1 MSMITIRNLQFQYD
15 AAPEINALYGIDL
28 EIRKGECIVLTGE
41 SGCGKTT
48 LTRCLNGLIPNFFEG
63 TLTGEILYEGV
74 PVNKLEQYELSRK
87 IGTVF
92 QDSRS
97 QFFAVNTTDEVAFGC
112 ENLAFPTERINQ
124 NVDAAFSRMNIDVLR
139 DRSLFGLSSGEK
151 QRLAVA
157 SIYAMDTDV
166 IVLDEP
172 TANLDGETIQNLREL
187 LFTLKAEGK
196 TLIIS
201 EHRLSWLGGI
211 ADRYVYMRKGRIEK
225 IWGAAEAAC
234 LSPDVLREYGL
245 RSIQNVLFPTRK
257 TPARSD
263 ANELT
268 CQNLCI
274 YYGKQEIIHDLNFH
288 FTWGEEGRIIGIVG
302 ANGSGKTTFS
312 KVLCGLMAPR
322 TGKIH
327 LNGKKMTHREL
338 LKKTYFV
345 MQDADYQLFTES
357 VTHEMEL
364 AARKNKQKNVR
375 SSKEETTNILDRFG
389 LAEYSERHPLSLSGG
404 QKQRVTIAASIA
416 AKSDILVLDEP
427 TSGLDGRNML
437 RLKNI
442 LRELKKQGMLIF
454 IVTHDAEFLEGLT
467 DELLTISNKEEN
479 MDKREKQQSP
489 LRGIL
494 QFASQRKG
502 LLRISVILS
511 VLSSAFGMVPYAAV
525 AVLLGKALDNALTI
539 EWAVSLTLVALAGYF
554 LKHFLYS
561 KSTLCSHKAAYEII
575 QNIRCAIMRKMSKMS
590 MGTIQEKSSGEFKQ
604 LVIDDSGSFVPTSV
618 TAGEFTIFAK
628 TGPAVIKK
636 AGVVVEH
643 TDFVGKYPLTPG
655 RTLSALELSLIPKLP
670 EWYIIPPEVVD
681 ICKHAQ
687 KTTGRPMQ
695 MRNFLLRGPAGTG
708 KTMGAKAI
716 AAGLG
721 LPYMKYTCSANTE
734 IFDFTGM
741 IFPETDAVSTGS
753 PELDREREILK
764 SMGGI
769 SYANVAKLMRFPDL
783 DDMDYDP
790 AGVYQALTGVENLA
804 ATVQDCMSV
813 VLEKVTEKVQAL
825 SKRAE
830 TCQSSGQNYTYVET
844 DFVKALKHGYLVE
857 VQEPSTIIQPG
868 VLVGLNSLL
877 EQEGSITLP
886 TGEIIRRHPD
896 TVVIV
901 TTNVSYEGC
910 RQMNQ
915 SVVDRMSLVKDIEL
929 PEPEVM
935 VQRAMAVT
943 GCADEYLVSQ
953 MVQVVNDM
961 ADYCRKN
968 SITDGACGMRSLI
981 DWVISAEIS
990 GDPYL
995 SAKYTVI
1002 SKATADE
1009 EDREAL
1015 ITTILDP
1022 MFAPKRK
1029 RTSA

>member
-1 MSMITIRNLQFQYD
+1 MSVSINNLFNYSRSLPVPFDTMTNKKVKVASMYGAKTESTLCGSVIKAVHAMCRCMNGTGEGAVGQIDTNKSVAEYKSSVGPDAYHLVVFD
-15 AAPEINALYGIDL
+15 AASGSALASVYDKNT
-28 EIRKGECIVLTGE
+28 E
-41 SGCGKTT
+41 
-48 LTRCLNGLIPNFFEG
+48 LI
-63 TLTGEILYEGV
+63 
-74 PVNKLEQYELSRK
+74 EQY
-87 IGTVF
+87 VAHP
-92 QDSRS
+92 S
-97 QFFAVNTTDEVAFGC
+97 QRDGAAIFFA
-112 ENLAFPTERINQ
+112 
-124 NVDAAFSRMNIDVLR
+124 
-139 DRSLFGLSSGEK
+139 
-151 QRLAVA
+151 
-157 SIYAMDTDV
+157 
-166 IVLDEP
+166 
-172 TANLDGETIQNLREL
+172 
-187 LFTLKAEGK
+187 
-196 TLIIS
+196 
-201 EHRLSWLGGI
+201 
-211 ADRYVYMRKGRIEK
+211 
-225 IWGAAEAAC
+225 
-234 LSPDVLREYGL
+234 
-245 RSIQNVLFPTRK
+245 
-257 TPARSD
+257 
-263 ANELT
+263 
-268 CQNLCI
+268 
-274 YYGKQEIIHDLNFH
+274 
-288 FTWGEEGRIIGIVG
+288 
-302 ANGSGKTTFS
+302 
-312 KVLCGLMAPR
+312 LMPF
-322 TGKIH
+322 
-327 LNGKKMTHREL
+327 LM
-338 LKKTYFV
+338 
-345 MQDADYQLFTES
+345 S
-357 VTHEMEL
+357 
-364 AARKNKQKNVR
+364 
-375 SSKEETTNILDRFG
+375 
-389 LAEYSERHPLSLSGG
+389 
-404 QKQRVTIAASIA
+404 
-416 AKSDILVLDEP
+416 
-427 TSGLDGRNML
+427 
-437 RLKNI
+437 
-442 LRELKKQGMLIF
+442 
-454 IVTHDAEFLEGLT
+454 DAEF
-467 DELLTISNKEEN
+467 DETFQEYYDQFIAGYPDMAKATES
-479 MDKREKQQSP
+479 MA
-489 LRGIL
+489 IL
-494 QFASQRKG
+494 C
-502 LLRISVILS
+502 
-511 VLSSAFGMVPYAAV
+511 
-525 AVLLGKALDNALTI
+525 DNAYRRIKDDTCPAHINITVDKSGNLMR
-539 EWAVSLTLVALAGYF
+539 VSQG
-554 LKHFLYS
+554 
-561 KSTLCSHKAAYEII
+561 
-575 QNIRCAIMRKMSKMS
+575 
-590 MGTIQEKSSGEFKQ
+590 Q
-604 LVIDDSGSFVPTSV
+604 LDSGSFVPTSV

-753 PELDREREILK
+753 SELDREREILK

-769 SYANVAKLMRFPDL
+769 SYANVAKLMRLPDL

-830 TCQSSGQNYTYVET
+830 NHQSSGQNYTYVET

-886 TGEIIRRHPD
+886 TGEIIHRHPD

-910 RQMNQ
+910 RSMNQ

>member
-1 MSMITIRNLQFQYD
+1 MSVSINILFNYSRSLPVPFDTMTNKKVKVASMYGAKTESTLCGSVIKAVHAMCRCMNGTGEGAVGQIDTNKSVAEYKSSIGPDAYHLVVFD
-15 AAPEINALYGIDL
+15 AASGSALASVYDKNT
-28 EIRKGECIVLTGE
+28 E
-41 SGCGKTT
+41 
-48 LTRCLNGLIPNFFEG
+48 LI
-63 TLTGEILYEGV
+63 
-74 PVNKLEQYELSRK
+74 EQY
-87 IGTVF
+87 VAHP
-92 QDSRS
+92 S
-97 QFFAVNTTDEVAFGC
+97 QRDGAAIFFA
-112 ENLAFPTERINQ
+112 
-124 NVDAAFSRMNIDVLR
+124 
-139 DRSLFGLSSGEK
+139 
-151 QRLAVA
+151 
-157 SIYAMDTDV
+157 
-166 IVLDEP
+166 
-172 TANLDGETIQNLREL
+172 
-187 LFTLKAEGK
+187 
-196 TLIIS
+196 
-201 EHRLSWLGGI
+201 
-211 ADRYVYMRKGRIEK
+211 
-225 IWGAAEAAC
+225 
-234 LSPDVLREYGL
+234 
-245 RSIQNVLFPTRK
+245 
-257 TPARSD
+257 
-263 ANELT
+263 
-268 CQNLCI
+268 
-274 YYGKQEIIHDLNFH
+274 
-288 FTWGEEGRIIGIVG
+288 
-302 ANGSGKTTFS
+302 
-312 KVLCGLMAPR
+312 LMPF
-322 TGKIH
+322 
-327 LNGKKMTHREL
+327 LM
-338 LKKTYFV
+338 
-345 MQDADYQLFTES
+345 S
-357 VTHEMEL
+357 
-364 AARKNKQKNVR
+364 
-375 SSKEETTNILDRFG
+375 
-389 LAEYSERHPLSLSGG
+389 
-404 QKQRVTIAASIA
+404 
-416 AKSDILVLDEP
+416 
-427 TSGLDGRNML
+427 
-437 RLKNI
+437 
-442 LRELKKQGMLIF
+442 
-454 IVTHDAEFLEGLT
+454 DAEF
-467 DELLTISNKEEN
+467 DETFQEYYDQFIAGYPDMAKATES
-479 MDKREKQQSP
+479 MA
-489 LRGIL
+489 IL
-494 QFASQRKG
+494 C
-502 LLRISVILS
+502 
-511 VLSSAFGMVPYAAV
+511 
-525 AVLLGKALDNALTI
+525 DNAYRRIKDDTCPAHINITVDKSGNLMR
-539 EWAVSLTLVALAGYF
+539 VSQG
-554 LKHFLYS
+554 
-561 KSTLCSHKAAYEII
+561 
-575 QNIRCAIMRKMSKMS
+575 
-590 MGTIQEKSSGEFKQ
+590 Q
-604 LVIDDSGSFVPTSV
+604 LDSGSFVPTSV

-628 TGPAVIKK
+628 TGAAVIKK

-753 PELDREREILK
+753 SELDREREILK

-769 SYANVAKLMRFPDL
+769 SYANVAKLLRLPDL

-830 TCQSSGQNYTYVET
+830 NRQSSGQNYTYVET

>member
-1 MSMITIRNLQFQYD
+1 MSVSINNLFNYSRSLPVPFDTMTNKKVKVASMYGAKTESTLCGSVIKAVHAMCRCMNGTGEGAVGQIDTNKSVAEYKSSVGPDAYHLVVFD
-15 AAPEINALYGIDL
+15 AASGSALASVYDKNT
-28 EIRKGECIVLTGE
+28 E
-41 SGCGKTT
+41 
-48 LTRCLNGLIPNFFEG
+48 LI
-63 TLTGEILYEGV
+63 
-74 PVNKLEQYELSRK
+74 EQY
-87 IGTVF
+87 VAHP
-92 QDSRS
+92 S
-97 QFFAVNTTDEVAFGC
+97 QRDGAAIFFA
-112 ENLAFPTERINQ
+112 
-124 NVDAAFSRMNIDVLR
+124 
-139 DRSLFGLSSGEK
+139 
-151 QRLAVA
+151 
-157 SIYAMDTDV
+157 
-166 IVLDEP
+166 
-172 TANLDGETIQNLREL
+172 
-187 LFTLKAEGK
+187 
-196 TLIIS
+196 
-201 EHRLSWLGGI
+201 
-211 ADRYVYMRKGRIEK
+211 
-225 IWGAAEAAC
+225 
-234 LSPDVLREYGL
+234 
-245 RSIQNVLFPTRK
+245 
-257 TPARSD
+257 
-263 ANELT
+263 
-268 CQNLCI
+268 
-274 YYGKQEIIHDLNFH
+274 
-288 FTWGEEGRIIGIVG
+288 
-302 ANGSGKTTFS
+302 
-312 KVLCGLMAPR
+312 LMPF
-322 TGKIH
+322 
-327 LNGKKMTHREL
+327 LM
-338 LKKTYFV
+338 
-345 MQDADYQLFTES
+345 S
-357 VTHEMEL
+357 
-364 AARKNKQKNVR
+364 
-375 SSKEETTNILDRFG
+375 
-389 LAEYSERHPLSLSGG
+389 
-404 QKQRVTIAASIA
+404 
-416 AKSDILVLDEP
+416 
-427 TSGLDGRNML
+427 
-437 RLKNI
+437 
-442 LRELKKQGMLIF
+442 
-454 IVTHDAEFLEGLT
+454 DAEF
-467 DELLTISNKEEN
+467 DETFQEYYDQFIAGYPDMAKATES
-479 MDKREKQQSP
+479 MA
-489 LRGIL
+489 IL
-494 QFASQRKG
+494 C
-502 LLRISVILS
+502 
-511 VLSSAFGMVPYAAV
+511 
-525 AVLLGKALDNALTI
+525 DNAYRRIKDDTCPAHINITVDKSGNLMR
-539 EWAVSLTLVALAGYF
+539 VSQG
-554 LKHFLYS
+554 
-561 KSTLCSHKAAYEII
+561 
-575 QNIRCAIMRKMSKMS
+575 
-590 MGTIQEKSSGEFKQ
+590 Q
-604 LVIDDSGSFVPTSV
+604 LDSGSFVPTSV

-753 PELDREREILK
+753 SELDREREILK

-769 SYANVAKLMRFPDL
+769 SYANVAKLLRLPDL

-825 SKRAE
+825 SKRTE
-830 TCQSSGQNYTYVET
+830 NRQSSGQNYTYVET

-910 RQMNQ
+910 RSMNQ

-935 VQRAMAVT
+935 VQRAVT

>member
-1 MSMITIRNLQFQYD
+1 MSVSINNLFNYSRSLPVPFDTMTNKKVKVASMYGAKTESTLCGSVIKAVHAMCRCMNGTGEGAVGQIDTNKSVAEYKSSVGPDAYHLVVFD
-15 AAPEINALYGIDL
+15 AASGSALASVYDKNT
-28 EIRKGECIVLTGE
+28 E
-41 SGCGKTT
+41 
-48 LTRCLNGLIPNFFEG
+48 LI
-63 TLTGEILYEGV
+63 
-74 PVNKLEQYELSRK
+74 EQY
-87 IGTVF
+87 VAHP
-92 QDSRS
+92 S
-97 QFFAVNTTDEVAFGC
+97 QRDGAAIFFA
-112 ENLAFPTERINQ
+112 
-124 NVDAAFSRMNIDVLR
+124 
-139 DRSLFGLSSGEK
+139 
-151 QRLAVA
+151 
-157 SIYAMDTDV
+157 
-166 IVLDEP
+166 
-172 TANLDGETIQNLREL
+172 
-187 LFTLKAEGK
+187 
-196 TLIIS
+196 
-201 EHRLSWLGGI
+201 
-211 ADRYVYMRKGRIEK
+211 
-225 IWGAAEAAC
+225 
-234 LSPDVLREYGL
+234 
-245 RSIQNVLFPTRK
+245 
-257 TPARSD
+257 
-263 ANELT
+263 
-268 CQNLCI
+268 
-274 YYGKQEIIHDLNFH
+274 
-288 FTWGEEGRIIGIVG
+288 
-302 ANGSGKTTFS
+302 
-312 KVLCGLMAPR
+312 LMPF
-322 TGKIH
+322 
-327 LNGKKMTHREL
+327 LM
-338 LKKTYFV
+338 
-345 MQDADYQLFTES
+345 S
-357 VTHEMEL
+357 
-364 AARKNKQKNVR
+364 
-375 SSKEETTNILDRFG
+375 
-389 LAEYSERHPLSLSGG
+389 
-404 QKQRVTIAASIA
+404 
-416 AKSDILVLDEP
+416 
-427 TSGLDGRNML
+427 
-437 RLKNI
+437 
-442 LRELKKQGMLIF
+442 
-454 IVTHDAEFLEGLT
+454 DAEF
-467 DELLTISNKEEN
+467 DETFQAYYDQFIAGYPDMAKATES
-479 MDKREKQQSP
+479 MA
-489 LRGIL
+489 IL
-494 QFASQRKG
+494 C
-502 LLRISVILS
+502 
-511 VLSSAFGMVPYAAV
+511 
-525 AVLLGKALDNALTI
+525 DNAYRRIKDDTCPAHINITVDKSGNLMR
-539 EWAVSLTLVALAGYF
+539 VSQG
-554 LKHFLYS
+554 
-561 KSTLCSHKAAYEII
+561 
-575 QNIRCAIMRKMSKMS
+575 
-590 MGTIQEKSSGEFKQ
+590 Q
-604 LVIDDSGSFVPTSV
+604 LDSGSFVPTSV

-769 SYANVAKLMRFPDL
+769 SYASVAKLMRLPDL

-804 ATVQDCMSV
+804 ATVQDCLSV

-830 TCQSSGQNYTYVET
+830 NRQSSGQNYTYVET

-910 RQMNQ
+910 RSMNQ

>member
-1 MSMITIRNLQFQYD
+1 MSVSINNLFNYSRSLPVPFDTMTNKKVKVASMYGAKTESTLCGSVIKAVHAMCRCMNGTGEGAVGQIDTNKSVAEYKSSIGPDAYHLVVFD
-15 AAPEINALYGIDL
+15 AASGSALASVYDKNT
-28 EIRKGECIVLTGE
+28 E
-41 SGCGKTT
+41 
-48 LTRCLNGLIPNFFEG
+48 LI
-63 TLTGEILYEGV
+63 
-74 PVNKLEQYELSRK
+74 EQY
-87 IGTVF
+87 VAHP
-92 QDSRS
+92 S
-97 QFFAVNTTDEVAFGC
+97 QRDGAAIFFA
-112 ENLAFPTERINQ
+112 
-124 NVDAAFSRMNIDVLR
+124 
-139 DRSLFGLSSGEK
+139 
-151 QRLAVA
+151 
-157 SIYAMDTDV
+157 
-166 IVLDEP
+166 
-172 TANLDGETIQNLREL
+172 
-187 LFTLKAEGK
+187 
-196 TLIIS
+196 
-201 EHRLSWLGGI
+201 
-211 ADRYVYMRKGRIEK
+211 
-225 IWGAAEAAC
+225 
-234 LSPDVLREYGL
+234 
-245 RSIQNVLFPTRK
+245 
-257 TPARSD
+257 
-263 ANELT
+263 
-268 CQNLCI
+268 
-274 YYGKQEIIHDLNFH
+274 
-288 FTWGEEGRIIGIVG
+288 
-302 ANGSGKTTFS
+302 
-312 KVLCGLMAPR
+312 LMPF
-322 TGKIH
+322 
-327 LNGKKMTHREL
+327 LM
-338 LKKTYFV
+338 
-345 MQDADYQLFTES
+345 S
-357 VTHEMEL
+357 
-364 AARKNKQKNVR
+364 
-375 SSKEETTNILDRFG
+375 
-389 LAEYSERHPLSLSGG
+389 
-404 QKQRVTIAASIA
+404 
-416 AKSDILVLDEP
+416 
-427 TSGLDGRNML
+427 
-437 RLKNI
+437 
-442 LRELKKQGMLIF
+442 
-454 IVTHDAEFLEGLT
+454 DAEF
-467 DELLTISNKEEN
+467 DETFQEYYDQFIAGYPDMAKATES
-479 MDKREKQQSP
+479 MA
-489 LRGIL
+489 IL
-494 QFASQRKG
+494 C
-502 LLRISVILS
+502 
-511 VLSSAFGMVPYAAV
+511 
-525 AVLLGKALDNALTI
+525 DNAYRRIKDDTCPAHINITVDKSGNLMR
-539 EWAVSLTLVALAGYF
+539 VSQG
-554 LKHFLYS
+554 
-561 KSTLCSHKAAYEII
+561 
-575 QNIRCAIMRKMSKMS
+575 
-590 MGTIQEKSSGEFKQ
+590 Q
-604 LVIDDSGSFVPTSV
+604 LDSGSFVPTSV

-628 TGPAVIKK
+628 TGAAVIKK

-753 PELDREREILK
+753 SELDREREILK

-769 SYANVAKLMRFPDL
+769 SYANVAKLLRLPDL

-830 TCQSSGQNYTYVET
+830 NRQSSGQNYTYVET

-1015 ITTILDP
+1015 ITTILDS

>member
-1 MSMITIRNLQFQYD
+1 MSVSINNLFNYSRSLPVPFDTMTNKKVKVASMYGAKTESTLCGSVIKAVHAMCRCMNGTGEGAVGQIDTNKSVAEYKSSVGPDAYHLVVFD
-15 AAPEINALYGIDL
+15 AASGSALASVYDKNT
-28 EIRKGECIVLTGE
+28 E
-41 SGCGKTT
+41 
-48 LTRCLNGLIPNFFEG
+48 LI
-63 TLTGEILYEGV
+63 
-74 PVNKLEQYELSRK
+74 EQY
-87 IGTVF
+87 VAHP
-92 QDSRS
+92 S
-97 QFFAVNTTDEVAFGC
+97 QRDGAAIFFA
-112 ENLAFPTERINQ
+112 
-124 NVDAAFSRMNIDVLR
+124 
-139 DRSLFGLSSGEK
+139 
-151 QRLAVA
+151 
-157 SIYAMDTDV
+157 
-166 IVLDEP
+166 
-172 TANLDGETIQNLREL
+172 
-187 LFTLKAEGK
+187 
-196 TLIIS
+196 
-201 EHRLSWLGGI
+201 
-211 ADRYVYMRKGRIEK
+211 
-225 IWGAAEAAC
+225 
-234 LSPDVLREYGL
+234 
-245 RSIQNVLFPTRK
+245 
-257 TPARSD
+257 
-263 ANELT
+263 
-268 CQNLCI
+268 
-274 YYGKQEIIHDLNFH
+274 
-288 FTWGEEGRIIGIVG
+288 
-302 ANGSGKTTFS
+302 
-312 KVLCGLMAPR
+312 LMPF
-322 TGKIH
+322 
-327 LNGKKMTHREL
+327 LM
-338 LKKTYFV
+338 
-345 MQDADYQLFTES
+345 S
-357 VTHEMEL
+357 
-364 AARKNKQKNVR
+364 
-375 SSKEETTNILDRFG
+375 
-389 LAEYSERHPLSLSGG
+389 
-404 QKQRVTIAASIA
+404 
-416 AKSDILVLDEP
+416 
-427 TSGLDGRNML
+427 
-437 RLKNI
+437 
-442 LRELKKQGMLIF
+442 
-454 IVTHDAEFLEGLT
+454 DAEF
-467 DELLTISNKEEN
+467 DETFQEYYDQFIAGYPDMAKATES
-479 MDKREKQQSP
+479 MA
-489 LRGIL
+489 IL
-494 QFASQRKG
+494 C
-502 LLRISVILS
+502 
-511 VLSSAFGMVPYAAV
+511 
-525 AVLLGKALDNALTI
+525 DNAYRRIKDDTCPAHINITVDKSGNLMR
-539 EWAVSLTLVALAGYF
+539 VSQG
-554 LKHFLYS
+554 
-561 KSTLCSHKAAYEII
+561 
-575 QNIRCAIMRKMSKMS
+575 
-590 MGTIQEKSSGEFKQ
+590 Q
-604 LVIDDSGSFVPTSV
+604 LDSGSFVPTSV

-753 PELDREREILK
+753 SELDREREILK

-769 SYANVAKLMRFPDL
+769 SYANVAKLLRLPEL

-830 TCQSSGQNYTYVET
+830 NRQSSGQNYTYVET

-910 RQMNQ
+910 RPMNQ

-943 GCADEYLVSQ
+943 GCANEYLVSQ

-981 DWVISAEIS
+981 DWVISADIS

>member
-1 MSMITIRNLQFQYD
+1 MSVSINNLFNY
-15 AAPEINALYGIDL
+15 
-28 EIRKGECIVLTGE
+28 
-41 SGCGKTT
+41 
-48 LTRCLNGLIPNFFEG
+48 
-63 TLTGEILYEGV
+63 
-74 PVNKLEQYELSRK
+74 
-87 IGTVF
+87 
-92 QDSRS
+92 SRS
-97 QFFAVNTTDEVAFGC
+97 LPVPFDTMTNKKV
-112 ENLAFPTERINQ
+112 
-124 NVDAAFSRMNIDVLR
+124 
-139 DRSLFGLSSGEK
+139 K
-151 QRLAVA
+151 VA
-157 SIYAMDTDV
+157 SMYGA
-166 IVLDEP
+166 
-172 TANLDGETIQNLREL
+172 
-187 LFTLKAEGK
+187 K
-196 TLIIS
+196 T
-201 EHRLSWLGGI
+201 E
-211 ADRYVYMRKGRIEK
+211 
-225 IWGAAEAAC
+225 
-234 LSPDVLREYGL
+234 
-245 RSIQNVLFPTRK
+245 
-257 TPARSD
+257 
-263 ANELT
+263 
-268 CQNLCI
+268 
-274 YYGKQEIIHDLNFH
+274 
-288 FTWGEEGRIIGIVG
+288 
-302 ANGSGKTTFS
+302 
-312 KVLCGLMAPR
+312 
-322 TGKIH
+322 
-327 LNGKKMTHREL
+327 
-338 LKKTYFV
+338 
-345 MQDADYQLFTES
+345 
-357 VTHEMEL
+357 
-364 AARKNKQKNVR
+364 
-375 SSKEETTNILDRFG
+375 
-389 LAEYSERHPLSLSGG
+389 
-404 QKQRVTIAASIA
+404 
-416 AKSDILVLDEP
+416 
-427 TSGLDGRNML
+427 
-437 RLKNI
+437 
-442 LRELKKQGMLIF
+442 
-454 IVTHDAEFLEGLT
+454 
-467 DELLTISNKEEN
+467 
-479 MDKREKQQSP
+479 
-489 LRGIL
+489 
-494 QFASQRKG
+494 
-502 LLRISVILS
+502 
-511 VLSSAFGMVPYAAV
+511 
-525 AVLLGKALDNALTI
+525 
-539 EWAVSLTLVALAGYF
+539 
-554 LKHFLYS
+554 
-561 KSTLCSHKAAYEII
+561 STLCGSVIKAVHAMC
-575 QNIRCAIMRKMSKMS
+575 RCMN
-590 MGTIQEKSSGEFKQ
+590 GTGEGAVGQIDTNKSVAEYKSSVGPDAYHLVVFDAASGSALASVYDKNTELIEQYVAHPSQRDGAAIFFALMPFLMSDVEFDETFQEYYDQFIAGYPDMAKATESMAILCDNAYRRIKDDTCPAHINITVDKSGNLMRVSQGQ
-604 LVIDDSGSFVPTSV
+604 LDSGSFVPTSV

-769 SYANVAKLMRFPDL
+769 SYANVAKLMRLPDL

-830 TCQSSGQNYTYVET
+830 NRQSSGQNYTYVET

-990 GDPYL
+990 SDPYL

>member
-1 MSMITIRNLQFQYD
+1 MSVSINNLFNY
-15 AAPEINALYGIDL
+15 
-28 EIRKGECIVLTGE
+28 
-41 SGCGKTT
+41 
-48 LTRCLNGLIPNFFEG
+48 
-63 TLTGEILYEGV
+63 
-74 PVNKLEQYELSRK
+74 
-87 IGTVF
+87 
-92 QDSRS
+92 SRS
-97 QFFAVNTTDEVAFGC
+97 LPVPFDTMTNKKV
-112 ENLAFPTERINQ
+112 
-124 NVDAAFSRMNIDVLR
+124 
-139 DRSLFGLSSGEK
+139 K
-151 QRLAVA
+151 VA
-157 SIYAMDTDV
+157 SMYGA
-166 IVLDEP
+166 
-172 TANLDGETIQNLREL
+172 
-187 LFTLKAEGK
+187 K
-196 TLIIS
+196 T
-201 EHRLSWLGGI
+201 E
-211 ADRYVYMRKGRIEK
+211 
-225 IWGAAEAAC
+225 
-234 LSPDVLREYGL
+234 
-245 RSIQNVLFPTRK
+245 
-257 TPARSD
+257 
-263 ANELT
+263 
-268 CQNLCI
+268 
-274 YYGKQEIIHDLNFH
+274 
-288 FTWGEEGRIIGIVG
+288 
-302 ANGSGKTTFS
+302 
-312 KVLCGLMAPR
+312 
-322 TGKIH
+322 
-327 LNGKKMTHREL
+327 
-338 LKKTYFV
+338 
-345 MQDADYQLFTES
+345 
-357 VTHEMEL
+357 
-364 AARKNKQKNVR
+364 
-375 SSKEETTNILDRFG
+375 
-389 LAEYSERHPLSLSGG
+389 
-404 QKQRVTIAASIA
+404 
-416 AKSDILVLDEP
+416 
-427 TSGLDGRNML
+427 
-437 RLKNI
+437 
-442 LRELKKQGMLIF
+442 
-454 IVTHDAEFLEGLT
+454 
-467 DELLTISNKEEN
+467 
-479 MDKREKQQSP
+479 
-489 LRGIL
+489 
-494 QFASQRKG
+494 
-502 LLRISVILS
+502 
-511 VLSSAFGMVPYAAV
+511 
-525 AVLLGKALDNALTI
+525 
-539 EWAVSLTLVALAGYF
+539 
-554 LKHFLYS
+554 
-561 KSTLCSHKAAYEII
+561 STLCGSVIKAVHAMC
-575 QNIRCAIMRKMSKMS
+575 RCMN
-590 MGTIQEKSSGEFKQ
+590 GTGEGAVGQIDTNKSVAEYKSSVGPDAYHLVVFDAASGSALASVYDKNTELIEQYVAHPSQRDGAAIFFALMPFLMSDVEFDETFQEYYDQFIAGYPDMAKATESMAILCDNAYRRIKDDTCPAHINITVDKSGNLMRVSQGQ
-604 LVIDDSGSFVPTSV
+604 LDSGSFVPTSV

-753 PELDREREILK
+753 SELDREREILK

-769 SYANVAKLMRFPDL
+769 SYANVAKLLRLPDL

-804 ATVQDCMSV
+804 ATVQDCLSV

-830 TCQSSGQNYTYVET
+830 NRQSSGQNYTYVET

-910 RQMNQ
+910 RSMNQ

>member
-1 MSMITIRNLQFQYD
+1 MSVSINNLFNYSRSLPVPFDTMTNKKVKVASMYGTKTESTLCGSVIKAVHAMCRCMNGTGEGAVGQIDTNKSVAEYKSSVGPDAYHLVVFD
-15 AAPEINALYGIDL
+15 AASGSALASVYDKNT
-28 EIRKGECIVLTGE
+28 E
-41 SGCGKTT
+41 
-48 LTRCLNGLIPNFFEG
+48 LI
-63 TLTGEILYEGV
+63 
-74 PVNKLEQYELSRK
+74 EQY
-87 IGTVF
+87 VAHP
-92 QDSRS
+92 S
-97 QFFAVNTTDEVAFGC
+97 QRDGAAIFFA
-112 ENLAFPTERINQ
+112 
-124 NVDAAFSRMNIDVLR
+124 
-139 DRSLFGLSSGEK
+139 
-151 QRLAVA
+151 
-157 SIYAMDTDV
+157 
-166 IVLDEP
+166 
-172 TANLDGETIQNLREL
+172 
-187 LFTLKAEGK
+187 
-196 TLIIS
+196 
-201 EHRLSWLGGI
+201 
-211 ADRYVYMRKGRIEK
+211 
-225 IWGAAEAAC
+225 
-234 LSPDVLREYGL
+234 
-245 RSIQNVLFPTRK
+245 
-257 TPARSD
+257 
-263 ANELT
+263 
-268 CQNLCI
+268 
-274 YYGKQEIIHDLNFH
+274 
-288 FTWGEEGRIIGIVG
+288 
-302 ANGSGKTTFS
+302 
-312 KVLCGLMAPR
+312 LMPF
-322 TGKIH
+322 
-327 LNGKKMTHREL
+327 LM
-338 LKKTYFV
+338 
-345 MQDADYQLFTES
+345 S
-357 VTHEMEL
+357 
-364 AARKNKQKNVR
+364 
-375 SSKEETTNILDRFG
+375 
-389 LAEYSERHPLSLSGG
+389 
-404 QKQRVTIAASIA
+404 
-416 AKSDILVLDEP
+416 
-427 TSGLDGRNML
+427 
-437 RLKNI
+437 
-442 LRELKKQGMLIF
+442 
-454 IVTHDAEFLEGLT
+454 DAEF
-467 DELLTISNKEEN
+467 DETFQEYYDQFIAGYPDMAKATES
-479 MDKREKQQSP
+479 MA
-489 LRGIL
+489 IL
-494 QFASQRKG
+494 C
-502 LLRISVILS
+502 
-511 VLSSAFGMVPYAAV
+511 
-525 AVLLGKALDNALTI
+525 DNAYRRIKDDTCPAHINITVDKSGNLMR
-539 EWAVSLTLVALAGYF
+539 VSQG
-554 LKHFLYS
+554 
-561 KSTLCSHKAAYEII
+561 
-575 QNIRCAIMRKMSKMS
+575 
-590 MGTIQEKSSGEFKQ
+590 Q
-604 LVIDDSGSFVPTSV
+604 LDSGSFVPTSV

-655 RTLSALELSLIPKLP
+655 RTLSALEQSLIPKLP

-753 PELDREREILK
+753 LELDREREILK

-769 SYANVAKLMRFPDL
+769 SYANVAKLMRLPDL

-830 TCQSSGQNYTYVET
+830 NRQSSGQNYTYVET

>member
-1 MSMITIRNLQFQYD
+1 MSVSINNLFNYSRSLPVPFDTMTNKKVKVASMYGAKTESTLCGSVIKAVHAMCRCINGTGEGAVGQLDTNKSVAEYKSSVGPDAYHLVVFD
-15 AAPEINALYGIDL
+15 AASGSALASVYDKNT
-28 EIRKGECIVLTGE
+28 E
-41 SGCGKTT
+41 
-48 LTRCLNGLIPNFFEG
+48 LI
-63 TLTGEILYEGV
+63 
-74 PVNKLEQYELSRK
+74 EQY
-87 IGTVF
+87 VAHP
-92 QDSRS
+92 S
-97 QFFAVNTTDEVAFGC
+97 QRDGAAIFFA
-112 ENLAFPTERINQ
+112 
-124 NVDAAFSRMNIDVLR
+124 
-139 DRSLFGLSSGEK
+139 
-151 QRLAVA
+151 
-157 SIYAMDTDV
+157 
-166 IVLDEP
+166 
-172 TANLDGETIQNLREL
+172 
-187 LFTLKAEGK
+187 
-196 TLIIS
+196 
-201 EHRLSWLGGI
+201 
-211 ADRYVYMRKGRIEK
+211 
-225 IWGAAEAAC
+225 
-234 LSPDVLREYGL
+234 
-245 RSIQNVLFPTRK
+245 
-257 TPARSD
+257 
-263 ANELT
+263 
-268 CQNLCI
+268 
-274 YYGKQEIIHDLNFH
+274 
-288 FTWGEEGRIIGIVG
+288 
-302 ANGSGKTTFS
+302 
-312 KVLCGLMAPR
+312 LMPF
-322 TGKIH
+322 
-327 LNGKKMTHREL
+327 LM
-338 LKKTYFV
+338 
-345 MQDADYQLFTES
+345 S
-357 VTHEMEL
+357 
-364 AARKNKQKNVR
+364 
-375 SSKEETTNILDRFG
+375 
-389 LAEYSERHPLSLSGG
+389 
-404 QKQRVTIAASIA
+404 
-416 AKSDILVLDEP
+416 
-427 TSGLDGRNML
+427 
-437 RLKNI
+437 
-442 LRELKKQGMLIF
+442 
-454 IVTHDAEFLEGLT
+454 DAEF
-467 DELLTISNKEEN
+467 DETFQEYYDQFIAGYPDMAKATES
-479 MDKREKQQSP
+479 MA
-489 LRGIL
+489 IL
-494 QFASQRKG
+494 C
-502 LLRISVILS
+502 
-511 VLSSAFGMVPYAAV
+511 
-525 AVLLGKALDNALTI
+525 DNAYRRIKDDTCPAHINITVDKSGNLMR
-539 EWAVSLTLVALAGYF
+539 VSQG
-554 LKHFLYS
+554 
-561 KSTLCSHKAAYEII
+561 
-575 QNIRCAIMRKMSKMS
+575 
-590 MGTIQEKSSGEFKQ
+590 Q
-604 LVIDDSGSFVPTSV
+604 LDSGSFVPTSV

-741 IFPETDAVSTGS
+741 IFPETDAVSTGCS
-753 PELDREREILK
+753 ELDREREILK

-769 SYANVAKLMRFPDL
+769 SYANVAKLMRLPDL
-783 DDMDYDP
+783 DNMDYDP

-830 TCQSSGQNYTYVET
+830 NRQSSGQNYTYVET

-910 RQMNQ
+910 RSMNQ

-929 PEPEVM
+929 PEPEIM

>member
-1 MSMITIRNLQFQYD
+1 MSVSINNLFNY
-15 AAPEINALYGIDL
+15 
-28 EIRKGECIVLTGE
+28 
-41 SGCGKTT
+41 
-48 LTRCLNGLIPNFFEG
+48 
-63 TLTGEILYEGV
+63 
-74 PVNKLEQYELSRK
+74 
-87 IGTVF
+87 
-92 QDSRS
+92 SRS
-97 QFFAVNTTDEVAFGC
+97 LPVPFDTMTNKKV
-112 ENLAFPTERINQ
+112 
-124 NVDAAFSRMNIDVLR
+124 
-139 DRSLFGLSSGEK
+139 K
-151 QRLAVA
+151 VA
-157 SIYAMDTDV
+157 SMYGA
-166 IVLDEP
+166 
-172 TANLDGETIQNLREL
+172 
-187 LFTLKAEGK
+187 K
-196 TLIIS
+196 T
-201 EHRLSWLGGI
+201 E
-211 ADRYVYMRKGRIEK
+211 
-225 IWGAAEAAC
+225 
-234 LSPDVLREYGL
+234 
-245 RSIQNVLFPTRK
+245 
-257 TPARSD
+257 
-263 ANELT
+263 
-268 CQNLCI
+268 
-274 YYGKQEIIHDLNFH
+274 
-288 FTWGEEGRIIGIVG
+288 
-302 ANGSGKTTFS
+302 
-312 KVLCGLMAPR
+312 
-322 TGKIH
+322 
-327 LNGKKMTHREL
+327 
-338 LKKTYFV
+338 
-345 MQDADYQLFTES
+345 
-357 VTHEMEL
+357 
-364 AARKNKQKNVR
+364 
-375 SSKEETTNILDRFG
+375 
-389 LAEYSERHPLSLSGG
+389 
-404 QKQRVTIAASIA
+404 
-416 AKSDILVLDEP
+416 
-427 TSGLDGRNML
+427 
-437 RLKNI
+437 
-442 LRELKKQGMLIF
+442 
-454 IVTHDAEFLEGLT
+454 
-467 DELLTISNKEEN
+467 
-479 MDKREKQQSP
+479 
-489 LRGIL
+489 
-494 QFASQRKG
+494 
-502 LLRISVILS
+502 
-511 VLSSAFGMVPYAAV
+511 
-525 AVLLGKALDNALTI
+525 
-539 EWAVSLTLVALAGYF
+539 
-554 LKHFLYS
+554 
-561 KSTLCSHKAAYEII
+561 STLCGSVIKAVHAMC
-575 QNIRCAIMRKMSKMS
+575 RCMN
-590 MGTIQEKSSGEFKQ
+590 GTGEGAVGQIDTNKSVAEYKSSVGPDAYHLVVFDAASGSALASVYDKNTELIEQYVAHPSQRDGAAIFFALMPFLMSDVEFDETFQEYYDQFIAGYPDMAKATESMAILCDNAYRRIKDDTCPAHINITVDKSGNLMRVSQGQ
-604 LVIDDSGSFVPTSV
+604 LDSGSFVPTSV

-753 PELDREREILK
+753 SELDREREILK

-769 SYANVAKLMRFPDL
+769 SYANVAKLMRLPDL

-830 TCQSSGQNYTYVET
+830 NRQSSGQDYTYVET

-910 RQMNQ
+910 RSMNQ

>member
-1 MSMITIRNLQFQYD
+1 MSVSINNLFNYSRSLPVPFDTMTNKKVKVASMYGAKTESTLCGSVIKAVHAMCRCMNGTGEGAVGQIDTNKSVAEYKSSVGPDAYHLVVFD
-15 AAPEINALYGIDL
+15 AASGSALASVYDKNT
-28 EIRKGECIVLTGE
+28 E
-41 SGCGKTT
+41 
-48 LTRCLNGLIPNFFEG
+48 LI
-63 TLTGEILYEGV
+63 
-74 PVNKLEQYELSRK
+74 EQY
-87 IGTVF
+87 VAHP
-92 QDSRS
+92 S
-97 QFFAVNTTDEVAFGC
+97 QRDGAAIFFA
-112 ENLAFPTERINQ
+112 
-124 NVDAAFSRMNIDVLR
+124 
-139 DRSLFGLSSGEK
+139 
-151 QRLAVA
+151 
-157 SIYAMDTDV
+157 
-166 IVLDEP
+166 
-172 TANLDGETIQNLREL
+172 
-187 LFTLKAEGK
+187 
-196 TLIIS
+196 
-201 EHRLSWLGGI
+201 
-211 ADRYVYMRKGRIEK
+211 
-225 IWGAAEAAC
+225 
-234 LSPDVLREYGL
+234 
-245 RSIQNVLFPTRK
+245 
-257 TPARSD
+257 
-263 ANELT
+263 
-268 CQNLCI
+268 
-274 YYGKQEIIHDLNFH
+274 
-288 FTWGEEGRIIGIVG
+288 
-302 ANGSGKTTFS
+302 
-312 KVLCGLMAPR
+312 LMPF
-322 TGKIH
+322 
-327 LNGKKMTHREL
+327 LM
-338 LKKTYFV
+338 
-345 MQDADYQLFTES
+345 S
-357 VTHEMEL
+357 
-364 AARKNKQKNVR
+364 
-375 SSKEETTNILDRFG
+375 
-389 LAEYSERHPLSLSGG
+389 
-404 QKQRVTIAASIA
+404 
-416 AKSDILVLDEP
+416 
-427 TSGLDGRNML
+427 
-437 RLKNI
+437 
-442 LRELKKQGMLIF
+442 
-454 IVTHDAEFLEGLT
+454 DAEF
-467 DELLTISNKEEN
+467 DETFQEYYDQFIAGYPDMAKATES
-479 MDKREKQQSP
+479 MA
-489 LRGIL
+489 IL
-494 QFASQRKG
+494 C
-502 LLRISVILS
+502 
-511 VLSSAFGMVPYAAV
+511 
-525 AVLLGKALDNALTI
+525 DNAYRRIKDDTCPAHINITVDKSGNLMR
-539 EWAVSLTLVALAGYF
+539 VSQG
-554 LKHFLYS
+554 
-561 KSTLCSHKAAYEII
+561 
-575 QNIRCAIMRKMSKMS
+575 
-590 MGTIQEKSSGEFKQ
+590 Q
-604 LVIDDSGSFVPTSV
+604 LDSGSFVPTSV

-687 KTTGRPMQ
+687 KITGRPMQ

-753 PELDREREILK
+753 SELDRERDILK

-769 SYANVAKLMRFPDL
+769 SYANVAKLLRLPDL

-830 TCQSSGQNYTYVET
+830 NRQSSGQNYTYVET

-910 RQMNQ
+910 RSMNQ

>member
-1 MSMITIRNLQFQYD
+1 MSVSINNLFNYSRSLPVPFDTMTNKKVKVASMYGAKTESTLCGSVIKAVHAMCRCMNGTGEGAVGQIDTNKSVAEYKSSVGPDAYHLVVFD
-15 AAPEINALYGIDL
+15 AASGSALASVYDKNT
-28 EIRKGECIVLTGE
+28 E
-41 SGCGKTT
+41 
-48 LTRCLNGLIPNFFEG
+48 LI
-63 TLTGEILYEGV
+63 
-74 PVNKLEQYELSRK
+74 EQY
-87 IGTVF
+87 VAHP
-92 QDSRS
+92 S
-97 QFFAVNTTDEVAFGC
+97 QRDGAAIFFA
-112 ENLAFPTERINQ
+112 
-124 NVDAAFSRMNIDVLR
+124 
-139 DRSLFGLSSGEK
+139 
-151 QRLAVA
+151 
-157 SIYAMDTDV
+157 
-166 IVLDEP
+166 
-172 TANLDGETIQNLREL
+172 
-187 LFTLKAEGK
+187 
-196 TLIIS
+196 
-201 EHRLSWLGGI
+201 
-211 ADRYVYMRKGRIEK
+211 
-225 IWGAAEAAC
+225 
-234 LSPDVLREYGL
+234 
-245 RSIQNVLFPTRK
+245 
-257 TPARSD
+257 
-263 ANELT
+263 
-268 CQNLCI
+268 
-274 YYGKQEIIHDLNFH
+274 
-288 FTWGEEGRIIGIVG
+288 
-302 ANGSGKTTFS
+302 
-312 KVLCGLMAPR
+312 LMPF
-322 TGKIH
+322 
-327 LNGKKMTHREL
+327 LM
-338 LKKTYFV
+338 
-345 MQDADYQLFTES
+345 S
-357 VTHEMEL
+357 
-364 AARKNKQKNVR
+364 
-375 SSKEETTNILDRFG
+375 
-389 LAEYSERHPLSLSGG
+389 
-404 QKQRVTIAASIA
+404 
-416 AKSDILVLDEP
+416 
-427 TSGLDGRNML
+427 
-437 RLKNI
+437 
-442 LRELKKQGMLIF
+442 
-454 IVTHDAEFLEGLT
+454 DAEF
-467 DELLTISNKEEN
+467 DETFQEYYDQFIAGYPDMAKATES
-479 MDKREKQQSP
+479 MA
-489 LRGIL
+489 IL
-494 QFASQRKG
+494 C
-502 LLRISVILS
+502 
-511 VLSSAFGMVPYAAV
+511 
-525 AVLLGKALDNALTI
+525 DNAYRRIKDDTCPAHINITVDKSGNLMR
-539 EWAVSLTLVALAGYF
+539 VSQG
-554 LKHFLYS
+554 
-561 KSTLCSHKAAYEII
+561 
-575 QNIRCAIMRKMSKMS
+575 
-590 MGTIQEKSSGEFKQ
+590 Q
-604 LVIDDSGSFVPTSV
+604 LDSGSFVPTSV

-769 SYANVAKLMRFPDL
+769 SYANVAKLMRLPDL

-830 TCQSSGQNYTYVET
+830 NRQSSGQNYTYVET

-915 SVVDRMSLVKDIEL
+915 SVVDRMSLVKDIDL

-953 MVQVVNDM
+953 MMQVVNDM

>member
-1 MSMITIRNLQFQYD
+1 MSVSINNLFNYSRSLPVPFDTMTNKKVKVASMYGAKTESTLCGSVIKAVHAMCRCMNGTGEGAVGQIDTNKSVAEYKSSVGPDAYHLVVFD
-15 AAPEINALYGIDL
+15 AASGSALASVYDKNT
-28 EIRKGECIVLTGE
+28 E
-41 SGCGKTT
+41 
-48 LTRCLNGLIPNFFEG
+48 LI
-63 TLTGEILYEGV
+63 
-74 PVNKLEQYELSRK
+74 EQY
-87 IGTVF
+87 VAHP
-92 QDSRS
+92 S
-97 QFFAVNTTDEVAFGC
+97 QRDGAAIFFA
-112 ENLAFPTERINQ
+112 
-124 NVDAAFSRMNIDVLR
+124 
-139 DRSLFGLSSGEK
+139 
-151 QRLAVA
+151 
-157 SIYAMDTDV
+157 
-166 IVLDEP
+166 
-172 TANLDGETIQNLREL
+172 
-187 LFTLKAEGK
+187 
-196 TLIIS
+196 
-201 EHRLSWLGGI
+201 
-211 ADRYVYMRKGRIEK
+211 
-225 IWGAAEAAC
+225 
-234 LSPDVLREYGL
+234 
-245 RSIQNVLFPTRK
+245 
-257 TPARSD
+257 
-263 ANELT
+263 
-268 CQNLCI
+268 
-274 YYGKQEIIHDLNFH
+274 
-288 FTWGEEGRIIGIVG
+288 
-302 ANGSGKTTFS
+302 
-312 KVLCGLMAPR
+312 LMPF
-322 TGKIH
+322 
-327 LNGKKMTHREL
+327 LM
-338 LKKTYFV
+338 
-345 MQDADYQLFTES
+345 S
-357 VTHEMEL
+357 
-364 AARKNKQKNVR
+364 
-375 SSKEETTNILDRFG
+375 
-389 LAEYSERHPLSLSGG
+389 
-404 QKQRVTIAASIA
+404 
-416 AKSDILVLDEP
+416 
-427 TSGLDGRNML
+427 
-437 RLKNI
+437 
-442 LRELKKQGMLIF
+442 
-454 IVTHDAEFLEGLT
+454 DAEF
-467 DELLTISNKEEN
+467 DETFQEYYDQFIAGYPDMAKATES
-479 MDKREKQQSP
+479 MA
-489 LRGIL
+489 IL
-494 QFASQRKG
+494 C
-502 LLRISVILS
+502 
-511 VLSSAFGMVPYAAV
+511 
-525 AVLLGKALDNALTI
+525 DNAYRRIKDNTCPAHINITVDKSGNLMR
-539 EWAVSLTLVALAGYF
+539 VSQG
-554 LKHFLYS
+554 
-561 KSTLCSHKAAYEII
+561 
-575 QNIRCAIMRKMSKMS
+575 
-590 MGTIQEKSSGEFKQ
+590 Q
-604 LVIDDSGSFVPTSV
+604 LDSGSFVPTSV

-753 PELDREREILK
+753 SELDREREILK

-769 SYANVAKLMRFPDL
+769 SYANVAKLLRLPDL

-830 TCQSSGQNYTYVET
+830 NRQSSGQNYTYVET

>member
-1 MSMITIRNLQFQYD
+1 MSVSINNLFNYSRSLPVPFDTMTNKKVKVASMYGAKTESTLCGSVIKAVHAMCRCMNGTGEGAVGQIDTNKSVAEYKSSVGPDAYHLVVFD
-15 AAPEINALYGIDL
+15 AASGSALASVYDKNT
-28 EIRKGECIVLTGE
+28 E
-41 SGCGKTT
+41 
-48 LTRCLNGLIPNFFEG
+48 LI
-63 TLTGEILYEGV
+63 
-74 PVNKLEQYELSRK
+74 EQY
-87 IGTVF
+87 VAHP
-92 QDSRS
+92 S
-97 QFFAVNTTDEVAFGC
+97 QRDGAAIFFA
-112 ENLAFPTERINQ
+112 
-124 NVDAAFSRMNIDVLR
+124 
-139 DRSLFGLSSGEK
+139 
-151 QRLAVA
+151 
-157 SIYAMDTDV
+157 
-166 IVLDEP
+166 
-172 TANLDGETIQNLREL
+172 
-187 LFTLKAEGK
+187 
-196 TLIIS
+196 
-201 EHRLSWLGGI
+201 
-211 ADRYVYMRKGRIEK
+211 
-225 IWGAAEAAC
+225 
-234 LSPDVLREYGL
+234 
-245 RSIQNVLFPTRK
+245 
-257 TPARSD
+257 
-263 ANELT
+263 
-268 CQNLCI
+268 
-274 YYGKQEIIHDLNFH
+274 
-288 FTWGEEGRIIGIVG
+288 
-302 ANGSGKTTFS
+302 
-312 KVLCGLMAPR
+312 LMPF
-322 TGKIH
+322 
-327 LNGKKMTHREL
+327 LM
-338 LKKTYFV
+338 
-345 MQDADYQLFTES
+345 S
-357 VTHEMEL
+357 
-364 AARKNKQKNVR
+364 
-375 SSKEETTNILDRFG
+375 
-389 LAEYSERHPLSLSGG
+389 
-404 QKQRVTIAASIA
+404 
-416 AKSDILVLDEP
+416 
-427 TSGLDGRNML
+427 
-437 RLKNI
+437 
-442 LRELKKQGMLIF
+442 
-454 IVTHDAEFLEGLT
+454 DAEF
-467 DELLTISNKEEN
+467 DETFQEYYDQFIAGYPDMAKATES
-479 MDKREKQQSP
+479 MA
-489 LRGIL
+489 IL
-494 QFASQRKG
+494 C
-502 LLRISVILS
+502 
-511 VLSSAFGMVPYAAV
+511 
-525 AVLLGKALDNALTI
+525 DNAYRRIKDDTCPAHINITVDKSGNLMR
-539 EWAVSLTLVALAGYF
+539 VSQG
-554 LKHFLYS
+554 
-561 KSTLCSHKAAYEII
+561 
-575 QNIRCAIMRKMSKMS
+575 
-590 MGTIQEKSSGEFKQ
+590 Q
-604 LVIDDSGSFVPTSV
+604 LDSGSFVPTSV

-628 TGPAVIKK
+628 IGPAVIKK

-753 PELDREREILK
+753 SELDREREILK

-769 SYANVAKLMRFPDL
+769 SYANVAKLMRLPDL

-830 TCQSSGQNYTYVET
+830 NRQSSGQNYTYVET

-915 SVVDRMSLVKDIEL
+915 SVVDRMSLVKDIDL

-961 ADYCRKN
+961 VDYCRKN

>member
-1 MSMITIRNLQFQYD
+1 MSVSINNLFNYSRSLPVPFDTMTNKKVKVASMYGAKTESTLCGSVIKAVHAMCRCMNGTGEGAVGQIDTNKSVAEYKSSVGPDAYHLVVFD
-15 AAPEINALYGIDL
+15 AASGSALASVYDKNT
-28 EIRKGECIVLTGE
+28 E
-41 SGCGKTT
+41 
-48 LTRCLNGLIPNFFEG
+48 LI
-63 TLTGEILYEGV
+63 
-74 PVNKLEQYELSRK
+74 EQY
-87 IGTVF
+87 VAHP
-92 QDSRS
+92 S
-97 QFFAVNTTDEVAFGC
+97 QRDGAAIFFA
-112 ENLAFPTERINQ
+112 
-124 NVDAAFSRMNIDVLR
+124 
-139 DRSLFGLSSGEK
+139 
-151 QRLAVA
+151 
-157 SIYAMDTDV
+157 
-166 IVLDEP
+166 
-172 TANLDGETIQNLREL
+172 
-187 LFTLKAEGK
+187 
-196 TLIIS
+196 
-201 EHRLSWLGGI
+201 
-211 ADRYVYMRKGRIEK
+211 
-225 IWGAAEAAC
+225 
-234 LSPDVLREYGL
+234 
-245 RSIQNVLFPTRK
+245 
-257 TPARSD
+257 
-263 ANELT
+263 
-268 CQNLCI
+268 
-274 YYGKQEIIHDLNFH
+274 
-288 FTWGEEGRIIGIVG
+288 
-302 ANGSGKTTFS
+302 
-312 KVLCGLMAPR
+312 LMPF
-322 TGKIH
+322 
-327 LNGKKMTHREL
+327 LM
-338 LKKTYFV
+338 
-345 MQDADYQLFTES
+345 S
-357 VTHEMEL
+357 
-364 AARKNKQKNVR
+364 
-375 SSKEETTNILDRFG
+375 
-389 LAEYSERHPLSLSGG
+389 
-404 QKQRVTIAASIA
+404 
-416 AKSDILVLDEP
+416 
-427 TSGLDGRNML
+427 
-437 RLKNI
+437 
-442 LRELKKQGMLIF
+442 
-454 IVTHDAEFLEGLT
+454 DAEF
-467 DELLTISNKEEN
+467 DETFQEYYDQFIAGYPDMAKATES
-479 MDKREKQQSP
+479 MA
-489 LRGIL
+489 IL
-494 QFASQRKG
+494 C
-502 LLRISVILS
+502 
-511 VLSSAFGMVPYAAV
+511 
-525 AVLLGKALDNALTI
+525 DNAYRRIKDDTCPAHINITVDKSGNLMR
-539 EWAVSLTLVALAGYF
+539 VSQG
-554 LKHFLYS
+554 
-561 KSTLCSHKAAYEII
+561 
-575 QNIRCAIMRKMSKMS
+575 
-590 MGTIQEKSSGEFKQ
+590 Q
-604 LVIDDSGSFVPTSV
+604 LDSGSFVPTSV

-769 SYANVAKLMRFPDL
+769 SYANVAKLMRLPDL

-830 TCQSSGQNYTYVET
+830 NRQSSGQNYTYVET

-910 RQMNQ
+910 RSMNQ
-915 SVVDRMSLVKDIEL
+915 SVVDRMSLVKDIDL

>member
-1 MSMITIRNLQFQYD
+1 MSVSINNLFNYSRSLPVPFDTMTNKKVKVASMYGAKTESTLCGSVIKAVHAMCRCMNGTGEGAVGQIDTNKSVAEYKSSVGPDAYHLVVFD
-15 AAPEINALYGIDL
+15 AASGSALASVYDKNT
-28 EIRKGECIVLTGE
+28 E
-41 SGCGKTT
+41 
-48 LTRCLNGLIPNFFEG
+48 LI
-63 TLTGEILYEGV
+63 
-74 PVNKLEQYELSRK
+74 EQY
-87 IGTVF
+87 VAHP
-92 QDSRS
+92 S
-97 QFFAVNTTDEVAFGC
+97 QRDGAAIFFA
-112 ENLAFPTERINQ
+112 
-124 NVDAAFSRMNIDVLR
+124 
-139 DRSLFGLSSGEK
+139 
-151 QRLAVA
+151 
-157 SIYAMDTDV
+157 
-166 IVLDEP
+166 
-172 TANLDGETIQNLREL
+172 
-187 LFTLKAEGK
+187 
-196 TLIIS
+196 
-201 EHRLSWLGGI
+201 
-211 ADRYVYMRKGRIEK
+211 
-225 IWGAAEAAC
+225 
-234 LSPDVLREYGL
+234 
-245 RSIQNVLFPTRK
+245 
-257 TPARSD
+257 
-263 ANELT
+263 
-268 CQNLCI
+268 
-274 YYGKQEIIHDLNFH
+274 
-288 FTWGEEGRIIGIVG
+288 
-302 ANGSGKTTFS
+302 
-312 KVLCGLMAPR
+312 LMP
-322 TGKIH
+322 
-327 LNGKKMTHREL
+327 
-338 LKKTYFV
+338 F
-345 MQDADYQLFTES
+345 
-357 VTHEMEL
+357 
-364 AARKNKQKNVR
+364 
-375 SSKEETTNILDRFG
+375 
-389 LAEYSERHPLSLSGG
+389 
-404 QKQRVTIAASIA
+404 
-416 AKSDILVLDEP
+416 LV
-427 TSGLDGRNML
+427 S
-437 RLKNI
+437 
-442 LRELKKQGMLIF
+442 
-454 IVTHDAEFLEGLT
+454 DAEF
-467 DELLTISNKEEN
+467 DETFQEYYDQFIAGYPDMAKATES
-479 MDKREKQQSP
+479 MA
-489 LRGIL
+489 IL
-494 QFASQRKG
+494 C
-502 LLRISVILS
+502 
-511 VLSSAFGMVPYAAV
+511 
-525 AVLLGKALDNALTI
+525 DNAYRRIKDDTCPAHINITVDKSGNLMR
-539 EWAVSLTLVALAGYF
+539 VSQG
-554 LKHFLYS
+554 
-561 KSTLCSHKAAYEII
+561 
-575 QNIRCAIMRKMSKMS
+575 
-590 MGTIQEKSSGEFKQ
+590 Q
-604 LVIDDSGSFVPTSV
+604 LDSGSFVPTSV

-753 PELDREREILK
+753 SELDREREILK

-769 SYANVAKLMRFPDL
+769 SYANVAKLLRLPDL

-813 VLEKVTEKVQAL
+813 VLEKVMEKVQAL
-825 SKRAE
+825 SKRTE
-830 TCQSSGQNYTYVET
+830 NRQSSGQNYTYVET

-857 VQEPSTIIQPG
+857 IQEPSTIIQPG

-910 RQMNQ
+910 RSMNQ

>member
-1 MSMITIRNLQFQYD
+1 MSVSINNLFNYSRSLPVPFDTMTNKKVKVASMYGAKTESTLCGSVIKAVHAMCRCMNGTGEGAVGQIDTNKSVAEYKSSVGPDAYHLVVFD
-15 AAPEINALYGIDL
+15 AASGSALASVYDKNT
-28 EIRKGECIVLTGE
+28 E
-41 SGCGKTT
+41 
-48 LTRCLNGLIPNFFEG
+48 LI
-63 TLTGEILYEGV
+63 
-74 PVNKLEQYELSRK
+74 EQY
-87 IGTVF
+87 VAHP
-92 QDSRS
+92 S
-97 QFFAVNTTDEVAFGC
+97 QRDGAAIFFA
-112 ENLAFPTERINQ
+112 
-124 NVDAAFSRMNIDVLR
+124 
-139 DRSLFGLSSGEK
+139 
-151 QRLAVA
+151 
-157 SIYAMDTDV
+157 
-166 IVLDEP
+166 
-172 TANLDGETIQNLREL
+172 
-187 LFTLKAEGK
+187 
-196 TLIIS
+196 
-201 EHRLSWLGGI
+201 
-211 ADRYVYMRKGRIEK
+211 
-225 IWGAAEAAC
+225 
-234 LSPDVLREYGL
+234 
-245 RSIQNVLFPTRK
+245 
-257 TPARSD
+257 
-263 ANELT
+263 
-268 CQNLCI
+268 
-274 YYGKQEIIHDLNFH
+274 
-288 FTWGEEGRIIGIVG
+288 
-302 ANGSGKTTFS
+302 
-312 KVLCGLMAPR
+312 LMPF
-322 TGKIH
+322 
-327 LNGKKMTHREL
+327 LM
-338 LKKTYFV
+338 
-345 MQDADYQLFTES
+345 S
-357 VTHEMEL
+357 
-364 AARKNKQKNVR
+364 
-375 SSKEETTNILDRFG
+375 
-389 LAEYSERHPLSLSGG
+389 
-404 QKQRVTIAASIA
+404 
-416 AKSDILVLDEP
+416 
-427 TSGLDGRNML
+427 
-437 RLKNI
+437 
-442 LRELKKQGMLIF
+442 
-454 IVTHDAEFLEGLT
+454 DAEF
-467 DELLTISNKEEN
+467 DETFQEYYDQFIAGYPDMAKATES
-479 MDKREKQQSP
+479 MA
-489 LRGIL
+489 IL
-494 QFASQRKG
+494 C
-502 LLRISVILS
+502 
-511 VLSSAFGMVPYAAV
+511 
-525 AVLLGKALDNALTI
+525 DNAYRRIKDDTCPAHINITVDKSGNLMR
-539 EWAVSLTLVALAGYF
+539 VSQG
-554 LKHFLYS
+554 
-561 KSTLCSHKAAYEII
+561 
-575 QNIRCAIMRKMSKMS
+575 
-590 MGTIQEKSSGEFKQ
+590 Q
-604 LVIDDSGSFVPTSV
+604 LDSGSFVPTSV

-769 SYANVAKLMRFPDL
+769 SYANVAKLLRLPDL

-830 TCQSSGQNYTYVET
+830 NRQSSGQNYTYVET

-910 RQMNQ
+910 RSMNQ

-1022 MFAPKRK
+1022 VFAPKRK

>member
-1 MSMITIRNLQFQYD
+1 MSVSINNLFNY
-15 AAPEINALYGIDL
+15 
-28 EIRKGECIVLTGE
+28 
-41 SGCGKTT
+41 
-48 LTRCLNGLIPNFFEG
+48 
-63 TLTGEILYEGV
+63 
-74 PVNKLEQYELSRK
+74 
-87 IGTVF
+87 
-92 QDSRS
+92 SRS
-97 QFFAVNTTDEVAFGC
+97 LPVPFDTMTNKKV
-112 ENLAFPTERINQ
+112 
-124 NVDAAFSRMNIDVLR
+124 
-139 DRSLFGLSSGEK
+139 K
-151 QRLAVA
+151 VA
-157 SIYAMDTDV
+157 SMYGA
-166 IVLDEP
+166 
-172 TANLDGETIQNLREL
+172 
-187 LFTLKAEGK
+187 K
-196 TLIIS
+196 T
-201 EHRLSWLGGI
+201 E
-211 ADRYVYMRKGRIEK
+211 
-225 IWGAAEAAC
+225 
-234 LSPDVLREYGL
+234 
-245 RSIQNVLFPTRK
+245 
-257 TPARSD
+257 
-263 ANELT
+263 
-268 CQNLCI
+268 
-274 YYGKQEIIHDLNFH
+274 
-288 FTWGEEGRIIGIVG
+288 
-302 ANGSGKTTFS
+302 
-312 KVLCGLMAPR
+312 
-322 TGKIH
+322 
-327 LNGKKMTHREL
+327 
-338 LKKTYFV
+338 
-345 MQDADYQLFTES
+345 
-357 VTHEMEL
+357 
-364 AARKNKQKNVR
+364 
-375 SSKEETTNILDRFG
+375 
-389 LAEYSERHPLSLSGG
+389 
-404 QKQRVTIAASIA
+404 
-416 AKSDILVLDEP
+416 
-427 TSGLDGRNML
+427 
-437 RLKNI
+437 
-442 LRELKKQGMLIF
+442 
-454 IVTHDAEFLEGLT
+454 
-467 DELLTISNKEEN
+467 
-479 MDKREKQQSP
+479 
-489 LRGIL
+489 
-494 QFASQRKG
+494 
-502 LLRISVILS
+502 
-511 VLSSAFGMVPYAAV
+511 
-525 AVLLGKALDNALTI
+525 
-539 EWAVSLTLVALAGYF
+539 
-554 LKHFLYS
+554 
-561 KSTLCSHKAAYEII
+561 STLCGSVIKAVHAMC
-575 QNIRCAIMRKMSKMS
+575 RCMN
-590 MGTIQEKSSGEFKQ
+590 GTGEGAVGQIDTNKSVAEYKSSVGPDAYHLVVFDAASGSALASVYDKNTELIEQYVAHPSQRDGAAIFFALMPFLMSDVEFDETFQEYYDQFIAGYPDMAKATESMAILCDNAYRRIKDDTCPAHINITVDKSGNLMRVSQGQ
-604 LVIDDSGSFVPTSV
+604 LDSGSFVPTSV

-655 RTLSALELSLIPKLP
+655 RTLSALEQSLIPKLP

-753 PELDREREILK
+753 LELDREREILK

-769 SYANVAKLMRFPDL
+769 SYANVAKLMLLPDL

-804 ATVQDCMSV
+804 ATVQDCMCV

-830 TCQSSGQNYTYVET
+830 NRQSSGQNYTYVET

-915 SVVDRMSLVKDIEL
+915 SVVDRMSLVKDIDL

>member
-1 MSMITIRNLQFQYD
+1 MSVSINNLFNYSRSLPVPFDTMTNKKVKVASMYGAKTESTLCGSVIKAVHAMCRCINGTGEGAVGQIDTNKSVAEYKSSVGPDAYHLVVFD
-15 AAPEINALYGIDL
+15 AASGSALASVYDKNT
-28 EIRKGECIVLTGE
+28 E
-41 SGCGKTT
+41 
-48 LTRCLNGLIPNFFEG
+48 LI
-63 TLTGEILYEGV
+63 
-74 PVNKLEQYELSRK
+74 EQY
-87 IGTVF
+87 VAHP
-92 QDSRS
+92 S
-97 QFFAVNTTDEVAFGC
+97 Q
-112 ENLAFPTERINQ
+112 
-124 NVDAAFSRMNIDVLR
+124 R
-139 DRSLFGLSSGEK
+139 D
-151 QRLAVA
+151 
-157 SIYAMDTDV
+157 
-166 IVLDEP
+166 
-172 TANLDGETIQNLREL
+172 
-187 LFTLKAEGK
+187 
-196 TLIIS
+196 
-201 EHRLSWLGGI
+201 
-211 ADRYVYMRKGRIEK
+211 
-225 IWGAAEAAC
+225 GAA
-234 LSPDVLREYGL
+234 
-245 RSIQNVLFPTRK
+245 IF
-257 TPARSD
+257 
-263 ANELT
+263 
-268 CQNLCI
+268 
-274 YYGKQEIIHDLNFH
+274 
-288 FTWGEEGRIIGIVG
+288 
-302 ANGSGKTTFS
+302 FS
-312 KVLCGLMAPR
+312 LMPF
-322 TGKIH
+322 
-327 LNGKKMTHREL
+327 LM
-338 LKKTYFV
+338 
-345 MQDADYQLFTES
+345 S
-357 VTHEMEL
+357 
-364 AARKNKQKNVR
+364 
-375 SSKEETTNILDRFG
+375 
-389 LAEYSERHPLSLSGG
+389 
-404 QKQRVTIAASIA
+404 
-416 AKSDILVLDEP
+416 
-427 TSGLDGRNML
+427 
-437 RLKNI
+437 
-442 LRELKKQGMLIF
+442 
-454 IVTHDAEFLEGLT
+454 DAEF
-467 DELLTISNKEEN
+467 DETFQEYYDQFIAGYPDMAKATES
-479 MDKREKQQSP
+479 MA
-489 LRGIL
+489 IL
-494 QFASQRKG
+494 C
-502 LLRISVILS
+502 
-511 VLSSAFGMVPYAAV
+511 
-525 AVLLGKALDNALTI
+525 DNAYRRIKDDTCPAHINITVDKSGNLMR
-539 EWAVSLTLVALAGYF
+539 VSQG
-554 LKHFLYS
+554 
-561 KSTLCSHKAAYEII
+561 
-575 QNIRCAIMRKMSKMS
+575 
-590 MGTIQEKSSGEFKQ
+590 Q
-604 LVIDDSGSFVPTSV
+604 LDSGSFVPTSV

-655 RTLSALELSLIPKLP
+655 RTLSALEQSLIPKLP

-825 SKRAE
+825 SKRTE
-830 TCQSSGQNYTYVET
+830 NRQSSGQNYTYVET

-910 RQMNQ
+910 RSMNQ

>member
-1 MSMITIRNLQFQYD
+1 MSVSINNLFNYSRSLPVPFDTMTNKKVKVASMYGAKTESTLCGSVIKAVHAMCRCMNGTGEGAVGQIDTNKSVAEYKSSVGPDAYHLVVFD
-15 AAPEINALYGIDL
+15 AASGSALASVYDKNT
-28 EIRKGECIVLTGE
+28 E
-41 SGCGKTT
+41 
-48 LTRCLNGLIPNFFEG
+48 LI
-63 TLTGEILYEGV
+63 
-74 PVNKLEQYELSRK
+74 EQY
-87 IGTVF
+87 VAHP
-92 QDSRS
+92 S
-97 QFFAVNTTDEVAFGC
+97 QRDGAAIFFA
-112 ENLAFPTERINQ
+112 
-124 NVDAAFSRMNIDVLR
+124 
-139 DRSLFGLSSGEK
+139 
-151 QRLAVA
+151 
-157 SIYAMDTDV
+157 
-166 IVLDEP
+166 
-172 TANLDGETIQNLREL
+172 
-187 LFTLKAEGK
+187 
-196 TLIIS
+196 
-201 EHRLSWLGGI
+201 
-211 ADRYVYMRKGRIEK
+211 
-225 IWGAAEAAC
+225 
-234 LSPDVLREYGL
+234 
-245 RSIQNVLFPTRK
+245 
-257 TPARSD
+257 
-263 ANELT
+263 
-268 CQNLCI
+268 
-274 YYGKQEIIHDLNFH
+274 
-288 FTWGEEGRIIGIVG
+288 
-302 ANGSGKTTFS
+302 
-312 KVLCGLMAPR
+312 LMPF
-322 TGKIH
+322 
-327 LNGKKMTHREL
+327 L
-338 LKKTYFV
+338 
-345 MQDADYQLFTES
+345 
-357 VTHEMEL
+357 
-364 AARKNKQKNVR
+364 
-375 SSKEETTNILDRFG
+375 
-389 LAEYSERHPLSLSGG
+389 
-404 QKQRVTIAASIA
+404 
-416 AKSDILVLDEP
+416 
-427 TSGLDGRNML
+427 ML
-437 RLKNI
+437 
-442 LRELKKQGMLIF
+442 
-454 IVTHDAEFLEGLT
+454 DAEF
-467 DELLTISNKEEN
+467 DETFQEYYDQFIAGYPDMAKATES
-479 MDKREKQQSP
+479 MA
-489 LRGIL
+489 IL
-494 QFASQRKG
+494 C
-502 LLRISVILS
+502 
-511 VLSSAFGMVPYAAV
+511 
-525 AVLLGKALDNALTI
+525 DNAYRRIKDDTCPAHINITVDKSGNLMR
-539 EWAVSLTLVALAGYF
+539 VSQG
-554 LKHFLYS
+554 
-561 KSTLCSHKAAYEII
+561 
-575 QNIRCAIMRKMSKMS
+575 
-590 MGTIQEKSSGEFKQ
+590 Q
-604 LVIDDSGSFVPTSV
+604 LDSGSFVPTSV

-769 SYANVAKLMRFPDL
+769 SYANVAKLMRLPDL

-790 AGVYQALTGVENLA
+790 AGVYQALTGGENLA

-830 TCQSSGQNYTYVET
+830 NRQSSGQNYTYVET

-910 RQMNQ
+910 RSMNQ

>member
-1 MSMITIRNLQFQYD
+1 MSVSINNLFNYSRSLPVPFDTMTNKKVKVASMYGAKTESTLCGSVIKAVHAMCRCMNGTGEGAVGQIDTNKSVAEYKSSVGPDAYHLVVFD
-15 AAPEINALYGIDL
+15 AASGSALASVYDKNT
-28 EIRKGECIVLTGE
+28 E
-41 SGCGKTT
+41 
-48 LTRCLNGLIPNFFEG
+48 LI
-63 TLTGEILYEGV
+63 
-74 PVNKLEQYELSRK
+74 EQY
-87 IGTVF
+87 VAHP
-92 QDSRS
+92 S
-97 QFFAVNTTDEVAFGC
+97 QRDGAAIFFA
-112 ENLAFPTERINQ
+112 
-124 NVDAAFSRMNIDVLR
+124 
-139 DRSLFGLSSGEK
+139 
-151 QRLAVA
+151 
-157 SIYAMDTDV
+157 
-166 IVLDEP
+166 
-172 TANLDGETIQNLREL
+172 
-187 LFTLKAEGK
+187 
-196 TLIIS
+196 
-201 EHRLSWLGGI
+201 
-211 ADRYVYMRKGRIEK
+211 
-225 IWGAAEAAC
+225 
-234 LSPDVLREYGL
+234 
-245 RSIQNVLFPTRK
+245 
-257 TPARSD
+257 
-263 ANELT
+263 
-268 CQNLCI
+268 
-274 YYGKQEIIHDLNFH
+274 
-288 FTWGEEGRIIGIVG
+288 
-302 ANGSGKTTFS
+302 
-312 KVLCGLMAPR
+312 LMPF
-322 TGKIH
+322 
-327 LNGKKMTHREL
+327 LM
-338 LKKTYFV
+338 
-345 MQDADYQLFTES
+345 S
-357 VTHEMEL
+357 
-364 AARKNKQKNVR
+364 
-375 SSKEETTNILDRFG
+375 
-389 LAEYSERHPLSLSGG
+389 
-404 QKQRVTIAASIA
+404 
-416 AKSDILVLDEP
+416 
-427 TSGLDGRNML
+427 
-437 RLKNI
+437 
-442 LRELKKQGMLIF
+442 
-454 IVTHDAEFLEGLT
+454 DAEF
-467 DELLTISNKEEN
+467 DETFQEYYDQFIAGYPDMAKATES
-479 MDKREKQQSP
+479 MA
-489 LRGIL
+489 IL
-494 QFASQRKG
+494 C
-502 LLRISVILS
+502 
-511 VLSSAFGMVPYAAV
+511 
-525 AVLLGKALDNALTI
+525 DNAYRRIKDDTCPAHINITVDKSGNLMR
-539 EWAVSLTLVALAGYF
+539 VSQG
-554 LKHFLYS
+554 
-561 KSTLCSHKAAYEII
+561 
-575 QNIRCAIMRKMSKMS
+575 
-590 MGTIQEKSSGEFKQ
+590 Q
-604 LVIDDSGSFVPTSV
+604 LDSGSFVPTSV

-753 PELDREREILK
+753 LELDREREILK

-769 SYANVAKLMRFPDL
+769 SYANVAKLMRLPDL

-830 TCQSSGQNYTYVET
+830 NRQSSGQNYTYVET

-910 RQMNQ
+910 RSMNQ

-961 ADYCRKN
+961 VDYCRKN

>member
-1 MSMITIRNLQFQYD
+1 MSVSINNLFNYSRSLPVPFDTMTNKKVKVASMYGAKTESTLCGSVIKAVHAMCRCMNGTGEGAVGQIDTNKSVAEYKSSVGPDAYHLVVFD
-15 AAPEINALYGIDL
+15 AASGSALASVYDKNT
-28 EIRKGECIVLTGE
+28 E
-41 SGCGKTT
+41 
-48 LTRCLNGLIPNFFEG
+48 LI
-63 TLTGEILYEGV
+63 
-74 PVNKLEQYELSRK
+74 EQY
-87 IGTVF
+87 VAHP
-92 QDSRS
+92 S
-97 QFFAVNTTDEVAFGC
+97 QRDGAAIFFA
-112 ENLAFPTERINQ
+112 
-124 NVDAAFSRMNIDVLR
+124 
-139 DRSLFGLSSGEK
+139 
-151 QRLAVA
+151 
-157 SIYAMDTDV
+157 
-166 IVLDEP
+166 
-172 TANLDGETIQNLREL
+172 
-187 LFTLKAEGK
+187 
-196 TLIIS
+196 
-201 EHRLSWLGGI
+201 
-211 ADRYVYMRKGRIEK
+211 
-225 IWGAAEAAC
+225 
-234 LSPDVLREYGL
+234 
-245 RSIQNVLFPTRK
+245 
-257 TPARSD
+257 
-263 ANELT
+263 
-268 CQNLCI
+268 
-274 YYGKQEIIHDLNFH
+274 
-288 FTWGEEGRIIGIVG
+288 
-302 ANGSGKTTFS
+302 
-312 KVLCGLMAPR
+312 LMPF
-322 TGKIH
+322 
-327 LNGKKMTHREL
+327 LM
-338 LKKTYFV
+338 
-345 MQDADYQLFTES
+345 S
-357 VTHEMEL
+357 
-364 AARKNKQKNVR
+364 
-375 SSKEETTNILDRFG
+375 
-389 LAEYSERHPLSLSGG
+389 
-404 QKQRVTIAASIA
+404 
-416 AKSDILVLDEP
+416 
-427 TSGLDGRNML
+427 
-437 RLKNI
+437 
-442 LRELKKQGMLIF
+442 
-454 IVTHDAEFLEGLT
+454 DAEF
-467 DELLTISNKEEN
+467 DETFQEYYDQFIAGYPDMAKATES
-479 MDKREKQQSP
+479 MA
-489 LRGIL
+489 IL
-494 QFASQRKG
+494 C
-502 LLRISVILS
+502 
-511 VLSSAFGMVPYAAV
+511 
-525 AVLLGKALDNALTI
+525 DNAYRRIKDDTCPAHINITVDKSGNLMR
-539 EWAVSLTLVALAGYF
+539 VSQG
-554 LKHFLYS
+554 
-561 KSTLCSHKAAYEII
+561 
-575 QNIRCAIMRKMSKMS
+575 
-590 MGTIQEKSSGEFKQ
+590 Q
-604 LVIDDSGSFVPTSV
+604 LDSGSFVPTSV

-708 KTMGAKAI
+708 KTMGAKTI

-753 PELDREREILK
+753 SELDREREILK

-769 SYANVAKLMRFPDL
+769 SYANVAKLLRLPDL

-804 ATVQDCMSV
+804 ATVQDCLSV

-830 TCQSSGQNYTYVET
+830 NRQSSGQNYTYVET

-910 RQMNQ
+910 RSMNQ

>member
-1 MSMITIRNLQFQYD
+1 MSVSINNLFNY
-15 AAPEINALYGIDL
+15 
-28 EIRKGECIVLTGE
+28 
-41 SGCGKTT
+41 
-48 LTRCLNGLIPNFFEG
+48 
-63 TLTGEILYEGV
+63 
-74 PVNKLEQYELSRK
+74 
-87 IGTVF
+87 
-92 QDSRS
+92 SRS
-97 QFFAVNTTDEVAFGC
+97 LPVPFDTMTNKKV
-112 ENLAFPTERINQ
+112 
-124 NVDAAFSRMNIDVLR
+124 
-139 DRSLFGLSSGEK
+139 K
-151 QRLAVA
+151 VA
-157 SIYAMDTDV
+157 SMYGA
-166 IVLDEP
+166 
-172 TANLDGETIQNLREL
+172 
-187 LFTLKAEGK
+187 K
-196 TLIIS
+196 T
-201 EHRLSWLGGI
+201 E
-211 ADRYVYMRKGRIEK
+211 
-225 IWGAAEAAC
+225 
-234 LSPDVLREYGL
+234 
-245 RSIQNVLFPTRK
+245 
-257 TPARSD
+257 
-263 ANELT
+263 
-268 CQNLCI
+268 
-274 YYGKQEIIHDLNFH
+274 
-288 FTWGEEGRIIGIVG
+288 
-302 ANGSGKTTFS
+302 
-312 KVLCGLMAPR
+312 
-322 TGKIH
+322 
-327 LNGKKMTHREL
+327 
-338 LKKTYFV
+338 
-345 MQDADYQLFTES
+345 
-357 VTHEMEL
+357 
-364 AARKNKQKNVR
+364 
-375 SSKEETTNILDRFG
+375 
-389 LAEYSERHPLSLSGG
+389 
-404 QKQRVTIAASIA
+404 
-416 AKSDILVLDEP
+416 
-427 TSGLDGRNML
+427 
-437 RLKNI
+437 
-442 LRELKKQGMLIF
+442 
-454 IVTHDAEFLEGLT
+454 
-467 DELLTISNKEEN
+467 
-479 MDKREKQQSP
+479 
-489 LRGIL
+489 
-494 QFASQRKG
+494 
-502 LLRISVILS
+502 
-511 VLSSAFGMVPYAAV
+511 
-525 AVLLGKALDNALTI
+525 
-539 EWAVSLTLVALAGYF
+539 
-554 LKHFLYS
+554 
-561 KSTLCSHKAAYEII
+561 STLCGSVIKAVHAMC
-575 QNIRCAIMRKMSKMS
+575 RCMN
-590 MGTIQEKSSGEFKQ
+590 GTGEGAVGQIDTNKSVAEYKSSVGPDAYHLVVFDAASGSALASVYDKNTELIEQYVAHPSQRDGAAIFFALMPFLMSDVEFDETFQEYYDQFIAGYPDMAKATESMAILCDNAYRRIKDDTCPAHINITVDKSGNLMRVSQGQ
-604 LVIDDSGSFVPTSV
+604 LDSGSFVPTSV

-769 SYANVAKLMRFPDL
+769 SYANVAKLLRLPDL

-830 TCQSSGQNYTYVET
+830 NRQSSGQNYTYVET

>member
-1 MSMITIRNLQFQYD
+1 MSVSINNLFNYSRSLPVPFDTMTNKKVKVASMYGAKTESTLCGSVIKAVHAMCRCMNGTGEGAVGQIDTNKSVAEYKSSVGPDAYHLVVFD
-15 AAPEINALYGIDL
+15 AASGSALASVYDKNT
-28 EIRKGECIVLTGE
+28 E
-41 SGCGKTT
+41 
-48 LTRCLNGLIPNFFEG
+48 LI
-63 TLTGEILYEGV
+63 
-74 PVNKLEQYELSRK
+74 EQY
-87 IGTVF
+87 VAHP
-92 QDSRS
+92 S
-97 QFFAVNTTDEVAFGC
+97 QRDGAAIFFA
-112 ENLAFPTERINQ
+112 
-124 NVDAAFSRMNIDVLR
+124 
-139 DRSLFGLSSGEK
+139 
-151 QRLAVA
+151 
-157 SIYAMDTDV
+157 
-166 IVLDEP
+166 
-172 TANLDGETIQNLREL
+172 
-187 LFTLKAEGK
+187 
-196 TLIIS
+196 
-201 EHRLSWLGGI
+201 
-211 ADRYVYMRKGRIEK
+211 
-225 IWGAAEAAC
+225 
-234 LSPDVLREYGL
+234 
-245 RSIQNVLFPTRK
+245 
-257 TPARSD
+257 
-263 ANELT
+263 
-268 CQNLCI
+268 
-274 YYGKQEIIHDLNFH
+274 
-288 FTWGEEGRIIGIVG
+288 
-302 ANGSGKTTFS
+302 
-312 KVLCGLMAPR
+312 LMPF
-322 TGKIH
+322 
-327 LNGKKMTHREL
+327 LM
-338 LKKTYFV
+338 
-345 MQDADYQLFTES
+345 S
-357 VTHEMEL
+357 
-364 AARKNKQKNVR
+364 
-375 SSKEETTNILDRFG
+375 
-389 LAEYSERHPLSLSGG
+389 
-404 QKQRVTIAASIA
+404 
-416 AKSDILVLDEP
+416 
-427 TSGLDGRNML
+427 
-437 RLKNI
+437 
-442 LRELKKQGMLIF
+442 
-454 IVTHDAEFLEGLT
+454 DAEF
-467 DELLTISNKEEN
+467 DETFQEYYDQFIAGYPDMAKATES
-479 MDKREKQQSP
+479 MA
-489 LRGIL
+489 IL
-494 QFASQRKG
+494 C
-502 LLRISVILS
+502 
-511 VLSSAFGMVPYAAV
+511 
-525 AVLLGKALDNALTI
+525 DNAYRRIKDDTCPAHINITVDKSGNLMR
-539 EWAVSLTLVALAGYF
+539 VSQG
-554 LKHFLYS
+554 
-561 KSTLCSHKAAYEII
+561 
-575 QNIRCAIMRKMSKMS
+575 
-590 MGTIQEKSSGEFKQ
+590 Q
-604 LVIDDSGSFVPTSV
+604 LDSGSFVPTSV

-753 PELDREREILK
+753 SELDRERVILK

-830 TCQSSGQNYTYVET
+830 TRQSSGQNYTYVET

-910 RQMNQ
+910 RSMNQ

>member
-1 MSMITIRNLQFQYD
+1 MSVSINNLFNYSRSLPVPFDTMTNKKVKVASMYGAKTESTLCGSVIKAVHAMCRCMNGTGEGAVGQIDTNKSVAEYKSSVGPDAYHLVVFD
-15 AAPEINALYGIDL
+15 AASGSALASVYDKNT
-28 EIRKGECIVLTGE
+28 E
-41 SGCGKTT
+41 
-48 LTRCLNGLIPNFFEG
+48 LI
-63 TLTGEILYEGV
+63 
-74 PVNKLEQYELSRK
+74 EQY
-87 IGTVF
+87 VAHP
-92 QDSRS
+92 S
-97 QFFAVNTTDEVAFGC
+97 QRDGAAIFFA
-112 ENLAFPTERINQ
+112 
-124 NVDAAFSRMNIDVLR
+124 
-139 DRSLFGLSSGEK
+139 
-151 QRLAVA
+151 
-157 SIYAMDTDV
+157 
-166 IVLDEP
+166 
-172 TANLDGETIQNLREL
+172 
-187 LFTLKAEGK
+187 
-196 TLIIS
+196 
-201 EHRLSWLGGI
+201 
-211 ADRYVYMRKGRIEK
+211 
-225 IWGAAEAAC
+225 
-234 LSPDVLREYGL
+234 
-245 RSIQNVLFPTRK
+245 
-257 TPARSD
+257 
-263 ANELT
+263 
-268 CQNLCI
+268 
-274 YYGKQEIIHDLNFH
+274 
-288 FTWGEEGRIIGIVG
+288 
-302 ANGSGKTTFS
+302 
-312 KVLCGLMAPR
+312 LMPF
-322 TGKIH
+322 
-327 LNGKKMTHREL
+327 LM
-338 LKKTYFV
+338 
-345 MQDADYQLFTES
+345 S
-357 VTHEMEL
+357 
-364 AARKNKQKNVR
+364 
-375 SSKEETTNILDRFG
+375 
-389 LAEYSERHPLSLSGG
+389 
-404 QKQRVTIAASIA
+404 
-416 AKSDILVLDEP
+416 
-427 TSGLDGRNML
+427 
-437 RLKNI
+437 
-442 LRELKKQGMLIF
+442 
-454 IVTHDAEFLEGLT
+454 DAEF
-467 DELLTISNKEEN
+467 DETFQEYYDQFIAGYPDMAKATES
-479 MDKREKQQSP
+479 MA
-489 LRGIL
+489 IL
-494 QFASQRKG
+494 C
-502 LLRISVILS
+502 
-511 VLSSAFGMVPYAAV
+511 
-525 AVLLGKALDNALTI
+525 DNAYRRIKDDTCPAHINITVDKSGNLMR
-539 EWAVSLTLVALAGYF
+539 VSQG
-554 LKHFLYS
+554 
-561 KSTLCSHKAAYEII
+561 
-575 QNIRCAIMRKMSKMS
+575 
-590 MGTIQEKSSGEFKQ
+590 Q
-604 LVIDDSGSFVPTSV
+604 LDSGSFVPTSV

-643 TDFVGKYPLTPG
+643 TDFIGKYPLTPG

-769 SYANVAKLMRFPDL
+769 SYANVAKLMRLPDL

-813 VLEKVTEKVQAL
+813 VLEKVTEKAQAL

-830 TCQSSGQNYTYVET
+830 NRQSSGQNYTYVET

>member
-1 MSMITIRNLQFQYD
+1 MSVSINNLFNYSRSLPVPFDTMTNKKVKVASMYGAKTESTLCGSVIKAVHAMCRCMNGTGEGAVGQIDTNKSVAEYKSSVGPDAYHLVVFD
-15 AAPEINALYGIDL
+15 AASGSALASVYDKNT
-28 EIRKGECIVLTGE
+28 E
-41 SGCGKTT
+41 
-48 LTRCLNGLIPNFFEG
+48 LI
-63 TLTGEILYEGV
+63 
-74 PVNKLEQYELSRK
+74 EQY
-87 IGTVF
+87 VAHP
-92 QDSRS
+92 S
-97 QFFAVNTTDEVAFGC
+97 QRDGAAIFFA
-112 ENLAFPTERINQ
+112 
-124 NVDAAFSRMNIDVLR
+124 
-139 DRSLFGLSSGEK
+139 
-151 QRLAVA
+151 
-157 SIYAMDTDV
+157 
-166 IVLDEP
+166 
-172 TANLDGETIQNLREL
+172 
-187 LFTLKAEGK
+187 
-196 TLIIS
+196 
-201 EHRLSWLGGI
+201 
-211 ADRYVYMRKGRIEK
+211 
-225 IWGAAEAAC
+225 
-234 LSPDVLREYGL
+234 
-245 RSIQNVLFPTRK
+245 
-257 TPARSD
+257 
-263 ANELT
+263 
-268 CQNLCI
+268 
-274 YYGKQEIIHDLNFH
+274 
-288 FTWGEEGRIIGIVG
+288 
-302 ANGSGKTTFS
+302 
-312 KVLCGLMAPR
+312 LMPF
-322 TGKIH
+322 
-327 LNGKKMTHREL
+327 LM
-338 LKKTYFV
+338 
-345 MQDADYQLFTES
+345 S
-357 VTHEMEL
+357 
-364 AARKNKQKNVR
+364 
-375 SSKEETTNILDRFG
+375 
-389 LAEYSERHPLSLSGG
+389 
-404 QKQRVTIAASIA
+404 
-416 AKSDILVLDEP
+416 
-427 TSGLDGRNML
+427 
-437 RLKNI
+437 
-442 LRELKKQGMLIF
+442 
-454 IVTHDAEFLEGLT
+454 DAEF
-467 DELLTISNKEEN
+467 DETFQEYYDQFIAGYPDMAKATES
-479 MDKREKQQSP
+479 MA
-489 LRGIL
+489 IL
-494 QFASQRKG
+494 C
-502 LLRISVILS
+502 
-511 VLSSAFGMVPYAAV
+511 
-525 AVLLGKALDNALTI
+525 DNAYRRIKDDTCPAHINITVDKSGNLMR
-539 EWAVSLTLVALAGYF
+539 VSQG
-554 LKHFLYS
+554 
-561 KSTLCSHKAAYEII
+561 
-575 QNIRCAIMRKMSKMS
+575 
-590 MGTIQEKSSGEFKQ
+590 Q
-604 LVIDDSGSFVPTSV
+604 LDSGSFVPTSI

-769 SYANVAKLMRFPDL
+769 SYANVAKLMRLPDL

-830 TCQSSGQNYTYVET
+830 NRQSSGQNYTYVET

>member
-1 MSMITIRNLQFQYD
+1 MSVSINNLFNYSRSLPVPFDTMTNKKVKVASMYGAKTESTLCGSVIKAVHAMCRCMNGTGEGAVGQIDTNKSVAEYKSSVGPDAYHLVVFD
-15 AAPEINALYGIDL
+15 AASGSALASVYDKNT
-28 EIRKGECIVLTGE
+28 E
-41 SGCGKTT
+41 
-48 LTRCLNGLIPNFFEG
+48 LI
-63 TLTGEILYEGV
+63 
-74 PVNKLEQYELSRK
+74 EQY
-87 IGTVF
+87 VAHP
-92 QDSRS
+92 S
-97 QFFAVNTTDEVAFGC
+97 QRDGAAIFFA
-112 ENLAFPTERINQ
+112 
-124 NVDAAFSRMNIDVLR
+124 
-139 DRSLFGLSSGEK
+139 
-151 QRLAVA
+151 
-157 SIYAMDTDV
+157 
-166 IVLDEP
+166 
-172 TANLDGETIQNLREL
+172 
-187 LFTLKAEGK
+187 
-196 TLIIS
+196 
-201 EHRLSWLGGI
+201 
-211 ADRYVYMRKGRIEK
+211 
-225 IWGAAEAAC
+225 
-234 LSPDVLREYGL
+234 
-245 RSIQNVLFPTRK
+245 
-257 TPARSD
+257 
-263 ANELT
+263 
-268 CQNLCI
+268 
-274 YYGKQEIIHDLNFH
+274 
-288 FTWGEEGRIIGIVG
+288 
-302 ANGSGKTTFS
+302 
-312 KVLCGLMAPR
+312 LMPF
-322 TGKIH
+322 
-327 LNGKKMTHREL
+327 LM
-338 LKKTYFV
+338 
-345 MQDADYQLFTES
+345 S
-357 VTHEMEL
+357 
-364 AARKNKQKNVR
+364 
-375 SSKEETTNILDRFG
+375 
-389 LAEYSERHPLSLSGG
+389 
-404 QKQRVTIAASIA
+404 
-416 AKSDILVLDEP
+416 
-427 TSGLDGRNML
+427 
-437 RLKNI
+437 
-442 LRELKKQGMLIF
+442 
-454 IVTHDAEFLEGLT
+454 DAEF
-467 DELLTISNKEEN
+467 DETFQEYYDQFIAGYPDMAKATES
-479 MDKREKQQSP
+479 MA
-489 LRGIL
+489 IL
-494 QFASQRKG
+494 C
-502 LLRISVILS
+502 
-511 VLSSAFGMVPYAAV
+511 
-525 AVLLGKALDNALTI
+525 DNAYRRIKDDTCPAHINITVDKSGNLMR
-539 EWAVSLTLVALAGYF
+539 VSQG
-554 LKHFLYS
+554 
-561 KSTLCSHKAAYEII
+561 
-575 QNIRCAIMRKMSKMS
+575 
-590 MGTIQEKSSGEFKQ
+590 Q
-604 LVIDDSGSFVPTSV
+604 LDSGSFVPTSV

-643 TDFVGKYPLTPG
+643 TDFVGKYLLTPG

-753 PELDREREILK
+753 LELDREREILK

-769 SYANVAKLMRFPDL
+769 SYANVAKLMRLPDL

-830 TCQSSGQNYTYVET
+830 NRQSSGQNYTYVET

-910 RQMNQ
+910 RSMNQ

-943 GCADEYLVSQ
+943 GYADEYMVSQ

>member
-1 MSMITIRNLQFQYD
+1 MSVSINNLFNYSRSLPVPFDTMTNKKVKVASMYGAKTESTLCGSVIKAVHAMCRCINGTGEGAVGQIDTNKSVAEYKSSVGPDAYHLVVFD
-15 AAPEINALYGIDL
+15 AASGSALASVYDKNT
-28 EIRKGECIVLTGE
+28 E
-41 SGCGKTT
+41 
-48 LTRCLNGLIPNFFEG
+48 LI
-63 TLTGEILYEGV
+63 
-74 PVNKLEQYELSRK
+74 EQY
-87 IGTVF
+87 VAHP
-92 QDSRS
+92 S
-97 QFFAVNTTDEVAFGC
+97 Q
-112 ENLAFPTERINQ
+112 
-124 NVDAAFSRMNIDVLR
+124 R
-139 DRSLFGLSSGEK
+139 D
-151 QRLAVA
+151 
-157 SIYAMDTDV
+157 
-166 IVLDEP
+166 
-172 TANLDGETIQNLREL
+172 
-187 LFTLKAEGK
+187 
-196 TLIIS
+196 
-201 EHRLSWLGGI
+201 
-211 ADRYVYMRKGRIEK
+211 
-225 IWGAAEAAC
+225 GAA
-234 LSPDVLREYGL
+234 
-245 RSIQNVLFPTRK
+245 IF
-257 TPARSD
+257 
-263 ANELT
+263 
-268 CQNLCI
+268 
-274 YYGKQEIIHDLNFH
+274 
-288 FTWGEEGRIIGIVG
+288 
-302 ANGSGKTTFS
+302 FS
-312 KVLCGLMAPR
+312 LMPF
-322 TGKIH
+322 
-327 LNGKKMTHREL
+327 LM
-338 LKKTYFV
+338 
-345 MQDADYQLFTES
+345 S
-357 VTHEMEL
+357 
-364 AARKNKQKNVR
+364 
-375 SSKEETTNILDRFG
+375 
-389 LAEYSERHPLSLSGG
+389 
-404 QKQRVTIAASIA
+404 
-416 AKSDILVLDEP
+416 
-427 TSGLDGRNML
+427 
-437 RLKNI
+437 
-442 LRELKKQGMLIF
+442 
-454 IVTHDAEFLEGLT
+454 DAEF
-467 DELLTISNKEEN
+467 DETFQEYYDQFIAGYPDMAKATES
-479 MDKREKQQSP
+479 MA
-489 LRGIL
+489 IL
-494 QFASQRKG
+494 C
-502 LLRISVILS
+502 
-511 VLSSAFGMVPYAAV
+511 
-525 AVLLGKALDNALTI
+525 DNAYRRIKDDTCPAHINITVDKSGNLMR
-539 EWAVSLTLVALAGYF
+539 VSQG
-554 LKHFLYS
+554 
-561 KSTLCSHKAAYEII
+561 
-575 QNIRCAIMRKMSKMS
+575 
-590 MGTIQEKSSGEFKQ
+590 Q
-604 LVIDDSGSFVPTSV
+604 LDSGSFVPTSV

-825 SKRAE
+825 SKRTE
-830 TCQSSGQNYTYVET
+830 NRQSSGQNYTYVET

-910 RQMNQ
+910 RSMNQ
-915 SVVDRMSLVKDIEL
+915 SVVDRMSLVKDINL

-968 SITDGACGMRSLI
+968 SITDGTCGMRSLI

>member
-1 MSMITIRNLQFQYD
+1 MSVSINNLFNYSRSLPVPFDTMTNKKVKVASMYGAKTESTLCGSVIKAVHAMCRCMNGTGEGAVGQIDTNKSVAEYKSSVGPDAYHLVVFD
-15 AAPEINALYGIDL
+15 AASGSALASVYDKNT
-28 EIRKGECIVLTGE
+28 E
-41 SGCGKTT
+41 
-48 LTRCLNGLIPNFFEG
+48 LI
-63 TLTGEILYEGV
+63 
-74 PVNKLEQYELSRK
+74 EQY
-87 IGTVF
+87 VAHP
-92 QDSRS
+92 S
-97 QFFAVNTTDEVAFGC
+97 QRDGAAIFFA
-112 ENLAFPTERINQ
+112 
-124 NVDAAFSRMNIDVLR
+124 
-139 DRSLFGLSSGEK
+139 
-151 QRLAVA
+151 
-157 SIYAMDTDV
+157 
-166 IVLDEP
+166 
-172 TANLDGETIQNLREL
+172 
-187 LFTLKAEGK
+187 
-196 TLIIS
+196 
-201 EHRLSWLGGI
+201 
-211 ADRYVYMRKGRIEK
+211 
-225 IWGAAEAAC
+225 
-234 LSPDVLREYGL
+234 
-245 RSIQNVLFPTRK
+245 
-257 TPARSD
+257 
-263 ANELT
+263 
-268 CQNLCI
+268 
-274 YYGKQEIIHDLNFH
+274 
-288 FTWGEEGRIIGIVG
+288 
-302 ANGSGKTTFS
+302 
-312 KVLCGLMAPR
+312 LMPF
-322 TGKIH
+322 
-327 LNGKKMTHREL
+327 LM
-338 LKKTYFV
+338 
-345 MQDADYQLFTES
+345 S
-357 VTHEMEL
+357 
-364 AARKNKQKNVR
+364 
-375 SSKEETTNILDRFG
+375 
-389 LAEYSERHPLSLSGG
+389 
-404 QKQRVTIAASIA
+404 
-416 AKSDILVLDEP
+416 
-427 TSGLDGRNML
+427 
-437 RLKNI
+437 
-442 LRELKKQGMLIF
+442 
-454 IVTHDAEFLEGLT
+454 DAEF
-467 DELLTISNKEEN
+467 DETFQEYYDQFIAGYPDMAKATES
-479 MDKREKQQSP
+479 MA
-489 LRGIL
+489 IL
-494 QFASQRKG
+494 C
-502 LLRISVILS
+502 
-511 VLSSAFGMVPYAAV
+511 
-525 AVLLGKALDNALTI
+525 DNAYRRIKDDTCPAHINITVDKSGNLMR
-539 EWAVSLTLVALAGYF
+539 VSQG
-554 LKHFLYS
+554 
-561 KSTLCSHKAAYEII
+561 
-575 QNIRCAIMRKMSKMS
+575 
-590 MGTIQEKSSGEFKQ
+590 Q
-604 LVIDDSGSFVPTSV
+604 LDSGSFVPTSV

-670 EWYIIPPEVVD
+670 AWYIIPPEVVD

-753 PELDREREILK
+753 PELDREHEILK

-769 SYANVAKLMRFPDL
+769 SYANVAKLMRLPDL

-790 AGVYQALTGVENLA
+790 AGVYQALTGVESLA

-830 TCQSSGQNYTYVET
+830 TRQSSGQNYTYVET

-915 SVVDRMSLVKDIEL
+915 SVVDRMSLVKDIDL

-935 VQRAMAVT
+935 VQRAMSVT
-943 GCADEYLVSQ
+943 GCADEYLISQ
-953 MVQVVNDM
+953 MVQVVNDI

>member
-1 MSMITIRNLQFQYD
+1 MSVSINNLFNY
-15 AAPEINALYGIDL
+15 
-28 EIRKGECIVLTGE
+28 
-41 SGCGKTT
+41 
-48 LTRCLNGLIPNFFEG
+48 
-63 TLTGEILYEGV
+63 
-74 PVNKLEQYELSRK
+74 
-87 IGTVF
+87 
-92 QDSRS
+92 SRS
-97 QFFAVNTTDEVAFGC
+97 LPVPFDTMTNKKV
-112 ENLAFPTERINQ
+112 
-124 NVDAAFSRMNIDVLR
+124 
-139 DRSLFGLSSGEK
+139 K
-151 QRLAVA
+151 VA
-157 SIYAMDTDV
+157 SMYGA
-166 IVLDEP
+166 
-172 TANLDGETIQNLREL
+172 
-187 LFTLKAEGK
+187 K
-196 TLIIS
+196 T
-201 EHRLSWLGGI
+201 E
-211 ADRYVYMRKGRIEK
+211 
-225 IWGAAEAAC
+225 
-234 LSPDVLREYGL
+234 
-245 RSIQNVLFPTRK
+245 
-257 TPARSD
+257 
-263 ANELT
+263 
-268 CQNLCI
+268 
-274 YYGKQEIIHDLNFH
+274 
-288 FTWGEEGRIIGIVG
+288 
-302 ANGSGKTTFS
+302 
-312 KVLCGLMAPR
+312 
-322 TGKIH
+322 
-327 LNGKKMTHREL
+327 
-338 LKKTYFV
+338 
-345 MQDADYQLFTES
+345 
-357 VTHEMEL
+357 
-364 AARKNKQKNVR
+364 
-375 SSKEETTNILDRFG
+375 
-389 LAEYSERHPLSLSGG
+389 
-404 QKQRVTIAASIA
+404 
-416 AKSDILVLDEP
+416 
-427 TSGLDGRNML
+427 
-437 RLKNI
+437 
-442 LRELKKQGMLIF
+442 
-454 IVTHDAEFLEGLT
+454 
-467 DELLTISNKEEN
+467 
-479 MDKREKQQSP
+479 
-489 LRGIL
+489 
-494 QFASQRKG
+494 
-502 LLRISVILS
+502 
-511 VLSSAFGMVPYAAV
+511 
-525 AVLLGKALDNALTI
+525 
-539 EWAVSLTLVALAGYF
+539 
-554 LKHFLYS
+554 
-561 KSTLCSHKAAYEII
+561 STLCGSVIKAVHAMC
-575 QNIRCAIMRKMSKMS
+575 RCMN
-590 MGTIQEKSSGEFKQ
+590 GTGEGAVGQIDTNKSVAEYKSSIGPDAYHLVVFDAASGSALASVYDKNTELIEQYVAHPSQRDGAAIFFALMPFLMSDVEFDETFQEYYDQFIAGYPDMAKATESMAILCDNAYRRIKDDTCPAHINITVDKSGNLMRVSQGQ
-604 LVIDDSGSFVPTSV
+604 LDSGSFVPTSV

-753 PELDREREILK
+753 SELDREREILK

-769 SYANVAKLMRFPDL
+769 SYANVAKLMRLPDL

-830 TCQSSGQNYTYVET
+830 NRQSSGQNYTYVET

-910 RQMNQ
+910 RSMNQ

>member
-1 MSMITIRNLQFQYD
+1 MSVSINNLFNYSRSLPVPFDTMTNKKVKVASMYGAKTESTLCGSVIKAVHAMCRCMNGTGEGAVGQIDTNKSVAEYKSSVGPDAYHLVVFD
-15 AAPEINALYGIDL
+15 AASGSALASVYDKNT
-28 EIRKGECIVLTGE
+28 E
-41 SGCGKTT
+41 
-48 LTRCLNGLIPNFFEG
+48 LI
-63 TLTGEILYEGV
+63 
-74 PVNKLEQYELSRK
+74 EQY
-87 IGTVF
+87 VAHP
-92 QDSRS
+92 S
-97 QFFAVNTTDEVAFGC
+97 QRDGAAIFFA
-112 ENLAFPTERINQ
+112 
-124 NVDAAFSRMNIDVLR
+124 
-139 DRSLFGLSSGEK
+139 
-151 QRLAVA
+151 
-157 SIYAMDTDV
+157 
-166 IVLDEP
+166 
-172 TANLDGETIQNLREL
+172 
-187 LFTLKAEGK
+187 
-196 TLIIS
+196 
-201 EHRLSWLGGI
+201 
-211 ADRYVYMRKGRIEK
+211 
-225 IWGAAEAAC
+225 
-234 LSPDVLREYGL
+234 
-245 RSIQNVLFPTRK
+245 
-257 TPARSD
+257 
-263 ANELT
+263 
-268 CQNLCI
+268 
-274 YYGKQEIIHDLNFH
+274 
-288 FTWGEEGRIIGIVG
+288 
-302 ANGSGKTTFS
+302 
-312 KVLCGLMAPR
+312 LMPF
-322 TGKIH
+322 
-327 LNGKKMTHREL
+327 LM
-338 LKKTYFV
+338 
-345 MQDADYQLFTES
+345 S
-357 VTHEMEL
+357 
-364 AARKNKQKNVR
+364 
-375 SSKEETTNILDRFG
+375 
-389 LAEYSERHPLSLSGG
+389 
-404 QKQRVTIAASIA
+404 
-416 AKSDILVLDEP
+416 
-427 TSGLDGRNML
+427 
-437 RLKNI
+437 
-442 LRELKKQGMLIF
+442 
-454 IVTHDAEFLEGLT
+454 DAEF
-467 DELLTISNKEEN
+467 DETFQEYYDQFIAGYPDMAKATES
-479 MDKREKQQSP
+479 MA
-489 LRGIL
+489 IL
-494 QFASQRKG
+494 C
-502 LLRISVILS
+502 
-511 VLSSAFGMVPYAAV
+511 
-525 AVLLGKALDNALTI
+525 DNAYRRIKDDTCPAHINITVDKSGNLMR
-539 EWAVSLTLVALAGYF
+539 VSQG
-554 LKHFLYS
+554 
-561 KSTLCSHKAAYEII
+561 
-575 QNIRCAIMRKMSKMS
+575 
-590 MGTIQEKSSGEFKQ
+590 Q
-604 LVIDDSGSFVPTSV
+604 LDSGSFVPTSV

-687 KTTGRPMQ
+687 KTTGRPIQ

-753 PELDREREILK
+753 LELDREREILK

-769 SYANVAKLMRFPDL
+769 SYANVAKLMRLPDL

-830 TCQSSGQNYTYVET
+830 NRQSSGQNYTYVET

-915 SVVDRMSLVKDIEL
+915 SVVDRMSLVKDIDL

-935 VQRAMAVT
+935 VQRAMSVT

>member
-1 MSMITIRNLQFQYD
+1 MSVSINNLFNYSRSLPVPFDTMTNKKVKVASMYGAKTESTLCGSVIKAVHAMCRCMNGTGEGAVGQIDTNKSVAEYKSSVGPDAYHLVVFD
-15 AAPEINALYGIDL
+15 AASGSALASVYDKNT
-28 EIRKGECIVLTGE
+28 E
-41 SGCGKTT
+41 
-48 LTRCLNGLIPNFFEG
+48 LI
-63 TLTGEILYEGV
+63 
-74 PVNKLEQYELSRK
+74 EQY
-87 IGTVF
+87 VAHP
-92 QDSRS
+92 S
-97 QFFAVNTTDEVAFGC
+97 QRDGAAIFFA
-112 ENLAFPTERINQ
+112 
-124 NVDAAFSRMNIDVLR
+124 
-139 DRSLFGLSSGEK
+139 
-151 QRLAVA
+151 
-157 SIYAMDTDV
+157 
-166 IVLDEP
+166 
-172 TANLDGETIQNLREL
+172 
-187 LFTLKAEGK
+187 
-196 TLIIS
+196 
-201 EHRLSWLGGI
+201 
-211 ADRYVYMRKGRIEK
+211 
-225 IWGAAEAAC
+225 
-234 LSPDVLREYGL
+234 
-245 RSIQNVLFPTRK
+245 
-257 TPARSD
+257 
-263 ANELT
+263 
-268 CQNLCI
+268 
-274 YYGKQEIIHDLNFH
+274 
-288 FTWGEEGRIIGIVG
+288 
-302 ANGSGKTTFS
+302 
-312 KVLCGLMAPR
+312 LMPF
-322 TGKIH
+322 
-327 LNGKKMTHREL
+327 LM
-338 LKKTYFV
+338 
-345 MQDADYQLFTES
+345 S
-357 VTHEMEL
+357 
-364 AARKNKQKNVR
+364 
-375 SSKEETTNILDRFG
+375 
-389 LAEYSERHPLSLSGG
+389 
-404 QKQRVTIAASIA
+404 
-416 AKSDILVLDEP
+416 
-427 TSGLDGRNML
+427 
-437 RLKNI
+437 
-442 LRELKKQGMLIF
+442 
-454 IVTHDAEFLEGLT
+454 DAEF
-467 DELLTISNKEEN
+467 DETFQAYYDQFIAGYPDMAKATES
-479 MDKREKQQSP
+479 MA
-489 LRGIL
+489 IL
-494 QFASQRKG
+494 C
-502 LLRISVILS
+502 
-511 VLSSAFGMVPYAAV
+511 
-525 AVLLGKALDNALTI
+525 DNAYRRIKDDTCPAHINITVDKSGNLMR
-539 EWAVSLTLVALAGYF
+539 VSQG
-554 LKHFLYS
+554 
-561 KSTLCSHKAAYEII
+561 
-575 QNIRCAIMRKMSKMS
+575 
-590 MGTIQEKSSGEFKQ
+590 Q
-604 LVIDDSGSFVPTSV
+604 LDSGSFVPTSV

-769 SYANVAKLMRFPDL
+769 SYANVAKLMRLPDL

-813 VLEKVTEKVQAL
+813 VLEKVTEKVQSL

-830 TCQSSGQNYTYVET
+830 NRQSSGQNYTYVET

-910 RQMNQ
+910 RSMNQ